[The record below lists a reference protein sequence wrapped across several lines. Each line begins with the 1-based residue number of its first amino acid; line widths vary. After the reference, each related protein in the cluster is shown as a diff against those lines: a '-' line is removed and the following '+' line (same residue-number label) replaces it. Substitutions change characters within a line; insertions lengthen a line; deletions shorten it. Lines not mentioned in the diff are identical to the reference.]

1 MATATAV
8 VAWISAAVSVG
19 TAVYAMTMT
28 PDVDKNNSNAG
39 TKITKNGTQSPR
51 NRVYGTAIVGCTS
64 VYSNVLDR
72 DRSYRL
78 DVFSVGGI
86 GELTL
91 HNVWIDDVRM
101 FEQNLSYNSSPYDA
115 SSGIFSS
122 GQMRPRYRKSDKFQM
137 QWRSGHENQVA
148 AQLAVDNSDG
158 EWTTDHKGSKVPHI
172 VIFADYT
179 TDQDYVFFSDRYNIT
194 ALVTGGAVYD
204 PREAD
209 NDFEV
214 PTTWTGKS
222 SNVALAVYDYLTST
236 YYGMGINPEYIDEAS
251 FAYAAS
257 FCDANGLEINSA
269 IRADDSFAEILQ
281 DMLICCGGSLVIS
294 NGKIKFLVEEQE
306 LVTLY
311 DLNDDLIVKDSL
323 RVSPAATSDYYNVV
337 STTFKSEINRDND
350 DDFIIP
356 ADVTTDERVL
366 QDGEVIT
373 KSIKMPYSRDAFESE
388 GGVVNNGV
396 KYITNVIYNKA
407 NFQTTVTFDLDLH
420 DFPMLEPLSVISIT
434 NDAYG
439 FDKKKFRVLS
449 LEISTDSD
457 RFNVARINAIEYDD
471 SIYTGTL
478 GGATS
483 LPRPRPLDEIQP
495 PKNLKFNLEAFVISG
510 YGLLRWEHG
519 SFTPSTA
526 YDIEYRL
533 ATQTEWTRY
542 RSAHKGDNIAMYD
555 LKGDTYDF
563 RVRTY
568 DMVLGTSEWV
578 ELSSIEVAPNY
589 TLPAVTNLKVD
600 TSTPHFRF
608 TWDDMSDVTVDNMPD
623 PTSPTSGGSTGR
635 VADIFKH
642 YRVQLHVDGV
652 LYVNETLTTNQFTF
666 FYEDNKA
673 LFGTA
678 KREVTLTVVMVDK
691 YGVTSAQNS
700 LVASNDQ
707 LGVATGIKT
716 TNTNG
721 NATIEW
727 EPRNEPDF
735 EGTLIFVSSVSGFT
749 PSDSNLH
756 AVLGKESFYVYNFD
770 SEDKSDRY
778 MRIAHFDT
786 MGRDS
791 VTYSPEIVLSF
802 NGAMDAKLI
811 RLISESQVFAIDKYG
826 TPSRDS
832 ITFTASTQNTTG
844 DVTWTVNPSV
854 ALTTTANP
862 NERVLSYSNMGNH
875 EQVTVTVSCDGVTD
889 MVSIYKVRDGQDGKD
904 GQDGQNGQNGQDGK
918 DGDTIYEQYRYG
930 QVVTPDASWTQWGED
945 MRSTDIYRQ
954 TRLVTNGVGGNPG
967 TVHRISG
974 IDGNNG
980 QDGERVFVIYHKN
993 PVGLAN
999 RPSTPTNNWAN
1010 EGWSEDSQDAH
1021 WMSQKVAKA
1030 IDEELTFWSF
1040 PIALTGDK
1048 GEDGVV
1054 DYNEVDNRINTA
1066 ASQVE
1071 SEVKNYTDTKASEAE
1086 NNAKLLAQGVGAYR
1100 EVTFGL
1106 EPDSGGGYHGYRGLQ
1121 YYTISETVFLK
1132 SCVVNASEAGTVTIC
1147 LYKGHGEVSNNLV
1160 AEKEVTLTA
1169 GVQRIELGFILDKSI
1184 STTWSM
1190 TRQGEVPLYRHI
1202 GGSVVTYPLSAGSF
1216 VAPQS
1221 GAGDDMAYYYFYNLE
1236 VAGLGVEG
1244 VPVGADAVG
1253 SAAAAQQAAEAY
1265 ALAKAN
1271 LAETQAKAYADGVVT
1286 EAEQAAIDAAEAKA
1300 NAARLGAIT
1309 DAINDPRLSNEGLT
1323 APTTGLFANPRFYMD
1338 AKDGRPLGAYACYG
1352 DASPSTI
1359 RRFDDPTH
1367 PEALVIHNSDDA
1379 STAGALT
1386 AFPVNPN
1393 QRYKIRLRWRSGGS
1407 NGSGVYFRVAEL
1419 DSELPATAKFIS
1431 GNEVFESGGVQ
1442 GTRQLTDFFENQAL
1456 STAWVDQEFT
1466 YTPTSTAKWASLMF
1480 LNWTGNTGTLRI
1492 AECTI
1497 TPITGALASKDNL
1510 TAAEVGAETP
1520 EGAQSKVD
1528 SRIPAAQAEKLG
1540 NITGSS
1546 GLSFYKKI
1554 VVNGDADTYYPVIVH
1569 GGHQDVLRTIKI
1581 WRRYNETAPNTWNT
1595 STHKGALMFTWLG
1608 NFGGW
1613 GGARY
1618 RSTILEYGEVYS
1630 NMIAH
1635 CYRYNH
1641 SQAMVFFLRGG
1652 GAVYHMGSDQ
1662 TLDGVERENPSGG
1675 GSGIYYSSSIK
1686 SFVSSY
1692 SSSSDVYAPA
1702 PMSSP
1707 DLDALR
1713 DQMKTQNSLGQY
1725 IKNLN
1730 ADNITA
1736 GKVSAQYVQA
1746 DVYDG
1751 TLVNASNINVGQL
1764 NAKHI
1769 NTETFTGTSA
1779 LFGAEVQG
1787 GTITGAVVRTSSSGA
1802 RAEMRET
1809 GYKFAAYDDNGNPT
1823 FYVEN
1828 DGSVVMK
1835 AGRIESDVLDTIGSS
1850 SNIVSWVGETARG
1863 GEIKIDRSNIINNT
1877 VEYFPLPAF
1886 ITTGEVGLLTA
1897 RLFSSEGLLIQN
1909 EQSANWGEPAP
1920 AQKTLASTDS
1930 PRIHLVNTNNGVLTD
1945 LGYMKIS
1952 YTTQSG
1958 NGTYNE
1964 KYNTGTYGWR
1974 KTYAHFYLEGVPA
1987 DFKVSGGTNLQNYK
2001 VRVLTSHM
2009 ATGDTLRAQ
2018 AATFDTL
2025 EYVEQ
2030 SVGGRYLP
2038 HSYKVVWEG
2047 YATTVTNEWGE
2058 GLYLIIG
2065 MDKGD
2070 WRRWG
2075 FVFVADKNEN
2085 VDLYAYE
2092 DEART
2097 IFATYSAAY
2106 VEYRYDTNIF
2116 RNSEGYVC
2124 KILKLTGR

>member
-1 MATATAV
+1 MGLEAATI
-8 VAWISAAVSVG
+8 AWISVAVSVG
-19 TAVYAMTMT
+19 TSVYAMTMT
-28 PDVDKNNSNAG
+28 PDLDKKNSNAG

-115 SSGIFSS
+115 SSGIFNS

-222 SNVALAVYDYLTST
+222 SNVALAVYDYLTSN
-236 YYGMGINPEYIDEAS
+236 YYGLGIKPEYIDEAS

-306 LVTLY
+306 LVALY
-311 DLNDDLIVKDSL
+311 DLDDDLIIKDSL
-323 RVSPAATSDYYNVV
+323 KVSPASTSDYYNVV

-407 NFQTTVTFDLDLH
+407 NFQSTVTFDLDLH
-420 DFPMLEPLSVISIT
+420 AFPMLEPLSVVSIT
-434 NDAYG
+434 NEAYG
-439 FDKKKFRVLS
+439 FNEKKFRVLS
-449 LEISTDSD
+449 MEISTDSD
-457 RFNVARINAIEYDD
+457 RFNIARINAIEYDD

-495 PKNLKFNLEAFVISG
+495 PKNLTFNLEAFVISG

-568 DMVLGTSEWV
+568 DTVLGTSEWV

-770 SEDKSDRY
+770 SEDKSERY

-889 MVSIYKVRDGQDGKD
+889 VVSIYKVRDGQDGKD
-904 GQDGQNGQNGQDGK
+904 GQDGQNGQNGQDGKDGK

-993 PVGLAN
+993 PVGIAN

-1054 DYNEVDNRINTA
+1054 DYNEVDNRINTV

-1071 SEVKNYTDTKASEAE
+1071 TTFKTYTDSKVGQAESNAKAHADNKATVAE
-1086 NNAKLLAQGVGAYR
+1086 NNAINRA
-1100 EVTFGL
+1100 
-1106 EPDSGGGYHGYRGLQ
+1106 
-1121 YYTISETVFLK
+1121 
-1132 SCVVNASEAGTVTIC
+1132 
-1147 LYKGHGEVSNNLV
+1147 
-1160 AEKEVTLTA
+1160 
-1169 GVQRIELGFILDKSI
+1169 
-1184 STTWSM
+1184 
-1190 TRQGEVPLYRHI
+1190 
-1202 GGSVVTYPLSAGSF
+1202 
-1216 VAPQS
+1216 
-1221 GAGDDMAYYYFYNLE
+1221 
-1236 VAGLGVEG
+1236 
-1244 VPVGADAVG
+1244 
-1253 SAAAAQQAAEAY
+1253 SAA
-1265 ALAKAN
+1265 L
-1271 LAETQAKAYADGVVT
+1271 
-1286 EAEQAAIDAAEAKA
+1286 
-1300 NAARLGAIT
+1300 
-1309 DAINDPRLSNEGLT
+1309 
-1323 APTTGLFANPRFYMD
+1323 
-1338 AKDGRPLGAYACYG
+1338 
-1352 DASPSTI
+1352 
-1359 RRFDDPTH
+1359 
-1367 PEALVIHNSDDA
+1367 
-1379 STAGALT
+1379 
-1386 AFPVNPN
+1386 
-1393 QRYKIRLRWRSGGS
+1393 
-1407 NGSGVYFRVAEL
+1407 
-1419 DSELPATAKFIS
+1419 
-1431 GNEVFESGGVQ
+1431 
-1442 GTRQLTDFFENQAL
+1442 
-1456 STAWVDQEFT
+1456 
-1466 YTPTSTAKWASLMF
+1466 
-1480 LNWTGNTGTLRI
+1480 
-1492 AECTI
+1492 
-1497 TPITGALASKDNL
+1497 
-1510 TAAEVGAETP
+1510 
-1520 EGAQSKVD
+1520 D

-1546 GLSFYKKI
+1546 GLSFYKRI

-1595 STHKGALMFTWLG
+1595 STHRGALMFTWLG

-1930 PRIHLVNTNNGVLTD
+1930 PRIHLVNTSNGVLTD

>member
-1 MATATAV
+1 MATVTAV
-8 VAWISAAVSVG
+8 AAWISVAVSVG

-28 PDVDKNNSNAG
+28 PDVEKNKSNAG

-115 SSGIFSS
+115 SSGIFNS

-222 SNVALAVYDYLTST
+222 SNVALAVYDYLTSN
-236 YYGMGINPEYIDEAS
+236 YYGLGIKPEYIDEAS

-434 NDAYG
+434 NEAYG

-457 RFNVARINAIEYDD
+457 RFNIARINAIEYDD

-495 PKNLKFNLEAFVISG
+495 PKNLSFNLEAFVISG

-533 ATQTEWTRY
+533 TTQTEWTRY

-563 RVRTY
+563 RVRTH
-568 DMVLGTSEWV
+568 DTILGTSEWV

-623 PTSPTSGGSTGR
+623 PASPTSGGSTGR

-642 YRVQLHVDGV
+642 YKVQLHVDGV

-875 EQVTVTVSCDGVTD
+875 EQVTITVSCDGVTD
-889 MVSIYKVRDGQDGKD
+889 VVSIYKVRDGQDGKD

-1054 DYNEVDNRINTA
+1054 DYD
-1066 ASQVE
+1066 QV
-1071 SEVKNYTDTKASEAE
+1071 N
-1086 NNAKLLAQGVGAYR
+1086 Q
-1100 EVTFGL
+1100 
-1106 EPDSGGGYHGYRGLQ
+1106 
-1121 YYTISETVFLK
+1121 TISD
-1132 SCVVNASEAGTVTIC
+1132 
-1147 LYKGHGEVSNNLV
+1147 EVSQLMPLTLV
-1160 AEKEVTLTA
+1160 ARN
-1169 GVQRIELGFILDKSI
+1169 G
-1184 STTWSM
+1184 
-1190 TRQGEVPLYRHI
+1190 
-1202 GGSVVTYPLSAGSF
+1202 LSAGNAVEVKGLTVTKTEGGSSNGSPVHTVEQYAGG
-1216 VAPQS
+1216 VAFSLKLEDADLYGNFGLCDDQRITGGDIGVLNAHFRVES
-1221 GAGDDMAYYYFYNLE
+1221 DGKVYCRQFATTYFTTTWAAGDVITLIYN
-1236 VAGLGVEG
+1236 GKTMIWKINGVEIYRRDYSFSEPLG
-1244 VPVGADAVG
+1244 GSIWLGRLTAKVSGISLVPLEG
-1253 SAAAAQQAAEAY
+1253 
-1265 ALAKAN
+1265 
-1271 LAETQAKAYADGVVT
+1271 
-1286 EAEQAAIDAAEAKA
+1286 AAILADEARA
-1300 NAARLGAIT
+1300 GAIV
-1309 DAINDPRLSNEGLT
+1309 DAISDPRLSNEGLT

-1352 DASPSTI
+1352 DATPSSIT
-1359 RRFDDPTH
+1359 RSDDSTH
-1367 PEALVIHNSDDA
+1367 PEALVIYNSSDT

-1393 QRYKIRLRWRSGGS
+1393 QRYKIRLRWRSGAN

-1442 GTRQLTDFFENQAL
+1442 GTRQLTGFFENQAL
-1456 STAWVDQEFT
+1456 STAWTDQEFT

-1497 TPITGALASKDNL
+1497 TPITGALANKDNL

-1581 WRRYNETAPNTWNT
+1581 WRRYNEIAPNTWNT

>member
-1 MATATAV
+1 MATVTAV
-8 VAWISAAVSVG
+8 AAWISVAVSVG

-28 PDVDKNNSNAG
+28 PDLDKKSSNAG

-115 SSGIFSS
+115 SSGIFNS

-236 YYGMGINPEYIDEAS
+236 YYGMGIKPEYIDEAS

-407 NFQTTVTFDLDLH
+407 NFQSTVTFDLDLH

-434 NDAYG
+434 NEAYG

-457 RFNVARINAIEYDD
+457 RFNIARINAIEYDD

-495 PKNLKFNLEAFVISG
+495 PKNLTFNLEAFVISG

-875 EQVTVTVSCDGVTD
+875 EQVTITVSCDGVTD
-889 MVSIYKVRDGQDGKD
+889 VVSIYKVRDGQDGKD

-999 RPSTPTNNWAN
+999 RPSTPTGNWAN

-1054 DYNEVDNRINTA
+1054 DYD
-1066 ASQVE
+1066 QV
-1071 SEVKNYTDTKASEAE
+1071 N
-1086 NNAKLLAQGVGAYR
+1086 Q
-1100 EVTFGL
+1100 
-1106 EPDSGGGYHGYRGLQ
+1106 
-1121 YYTISETVFLK
+1121 TISD
-1132 SCVVNASEAGTVTIC
+1132 
-1147 LYKGHGEVSNNLV
+1147 EVSQLMPLTLV
-1160 AEKEVTLTA
+1160 ARN
-1169 GVQRIELGFILDKSI
+1169 G
-1184 STTWSM
+1184 
-1190 TRQGEVPLYRHI
+1190 
-1202 GGSVVTYPLSAGSF
+1202 LSAGNAVEVKGLTITKTEGGSSNGSPVHTVEQYAGG
-1216 VAPQS
+1216 VAFSLKLEDADLYGNFGLCDDQRITGGDIGVLNAHFRVES
-1221 GAGDDMAYYYFYNLE
+1221 DGKVYCRQFATTYFTTTWAAGDVITLIYN
-1236 VAGLGVEG
+1236 GKTMIWKINGVEIYRRDYSFSEPLG
-1244 VPVGADAVG
+1244 GSIWLGRLTAKVSGIYLVPLEG
-1253 SAAAAQQAAEAY
+1253 
-1265 ALAKAN
+1265 
-1271 LAETQAKAYADGVVT
+1271 
-1286 EAEQAAIDAAEAKA
+1286 AAILADEARA
-1300 NAARLGAIT
+1300 GAIV
-1309 DAINDPRLSNEGLT
+1309 DAISDPRLSNEGLT

-1352 DASPSTI
+1352 DATPSSIT
-1359 RRFDDPTH
+1359 RSDDSTH
-1367 PEALVIHNSDDA
+1367 PEALVIYNSSDT

-1393 QRYKIRLRWRSGGS
+1393 QRYKIRLRWRSGAN

-1442 GTRQLTDFFENQAL
+1442 GTRQLTGFFENQAL
-1456 STAWVDQEFT
+1456 STAWTDQEFT

-1497 TPITGALASKDNL
+1497 TPITGALANKDNL

>member
-1 MATATAV
+1 MGLEAATI
-8 VAWISAAVSVG
+8 AWISVAVSVG
-19 TAVYAMTMT
+19 TSVYAMTMT
-28 PDVDKNNSNAG
+28 PDLDKKNSNAG

-115 SSGIFSS
+115 SSGIFNS

-222 SNVALAVYDYLTST
+222 SNVALAVYDYLTSS
-236 YYGMGINPEYIDEAS
+236 YYGLGIKPEYIDEAS

-306 LVTLY
+306 LVALY
-311 DLNDDLIVKDSL
+311 DLDDDLIIKDSL
-323 RVSPAATSDYYNVV
+323 KVSPASTSDYYNVV

-407 NFQTTVTFDLDLH
+407 NFQSTVTFDLDLH
-420 DFPMLEPLSVISIT
+420 AFPMLEPLSVVSIT
-434 NDAYG
+434 NEAYG
-439 FDKKKFRVLS
+439 FNEKKFRVLS
-449 LEISTDSD
+449 MEISTDSD
-457 RFNVARINAIEYDD
+457 RFNIARINAIEYDD

-495 PKNLKFNLEAFVISG
+495 PKNLTFNLEAFVISG

-533 ATQTEWTRY
+533 TTQTEWTRY

-568 DMVLGTSEWV
+568 DTVLGTSEWV

-875 EQVTVTVSCDGVTD
+875 EQVTITVSCDGVTD
-889 MVSIYKVRDGQDGKD
+889 VVSIYKVRDGQDGKD

-930 QVVTPDASWTQWGED
+930 QVVTPDASWTQWGAD

-993 PVGLAN
+993 PVGIAN

-1071 SEVKNYTDTKASEAE
+1071 MTVKTYTDSKAGQAESNAKAHADNKATVAE
-1086 NNAKLLAQGVGAYR
+1086 NNAINRA
-1100 EVTFGL
+1100 
-1106 EPDSGGGYHGYRGLQ
+1106 
-1121 YYTISETVFLK
+1121 
-1132 SCVVNASEAGTVTIC
+1132 
-1147 LYKGHGEVSNNLV
+1147 
-1160 AEKEVTLTA
+1160 
-1169 GVQRIELGFILDKSI
+1169 
-1184 STTWSM
+1184 
-1190 TRQGEVPLYRHI
+1190 
-1202 GGSVVTYPLSAGSF
+1202 
-1216 VAPQS
+1216 
-1221 GAGDDMAYYYFYNLE
+1221 
-1236 VAGLGVEG
+1236 
-1244 VPVGADAVG
+1244 
-1253 SAAAAQQAAEAY
+1253 SAA
-1265 ALAKAN
+1265 L
-1271 LAETQAKAYADGVVT
+1271 
-1286 EAEQAAIDAAEAKA
+1286 
-1300 NAARLGAIT
+1300 
-1309 DAINDPRLSNEGLT
+1309 
-1323 APTTGLFANPRFYMD
+1323 
-1338 AKDGRPLGAYACYG
+1338 
-1352 DASPSTI
+1352 
-1359 RRFDDPTH
+1359 
-1367 PEALVIHNSDDA
+1367 
-1379 STAGALT
+1379 
-1386 AFPVNPN
+1386 
-1393 QRYKIRLRWRSGGS
+1393 
-1407 NGSGVYFRVAEL
+1407 
-1419 DSELPATAKFIS
+1419 
-1431 GNEVFESGGVQ
+1431 
-1442 GTRQLTDFFENQAL
+1442 
-1456 STAWVDQEFT
+1456 
-1466 YTPTSTAKWASLMF
+1466 
-1480 LNWTGNTGTLRI
+1480 
-1492 AECTI
+1492 
-1497 TPITGALASKDNL
+1497 
-1510 TAAEVGAETP
+1510 
-1520 EGAQSKVD
+1520 D

-1546 GLSFYKKI
+1546 GLSFYKRI

-1595 STHKGALMFTWLG
+1595 STHRGALMFTWLG

-1974 KTYAHFYLEGVPA
+1974 KTYAHFYLESVPA

>member
-1 MATATAV
+1 MATVTAV
-8 VAWISAAVSVG
+8 AAWISVAVSVG

-28 PDVDKNNSNAG
+28 PDLDKKSSNAG

-236 YYGMGINPEYIDEAS
+236 YYGMGIKPEYIDEAS

-407 NFQTTVTFDLDLH
+407 NFQSTVTFDLDLH

-434 NDAYG
+434 NEAYG

-457 RFNVARINAIEYDD
+457 RFNIARINAIEYDD

-495 PKNLKFNLEAFVISG
+495 PKNLTFNLEAFVISG

-563 RVRTY
+563 RVRTH
-568 DMVLGTSEWV
+568 DTVLGTSEWV

-862 NERVLSYSNMGNH
+862 NERVLSYSNMGNY

-889 MVSIYKVRDGQDGKD
+889 VVSIYKVRDGQDGKD

-993 PVGLAN
+993 PVGIAN

-1071 SEVKNYTDTKASEAE
+1071 TTVKTYTDSKAGQAESNAKAHADNKATVAE
-1086 NNAKLLAQGVGAYR
+1086 NNAINRA
-1100 EVTFGL
+1100 
-1106 EPDSGGGYHGYRGLQ
+1106 
-1121 YYTISETVFLK
+1121 
-1132 SCVVNASEAGTVTIC
+1132 
-1147 LYKGHGEVSNNLV
+1147 
-1160 AEKEVTLTA
+1160 
-1169 GVQRIELGFILDKSI
+1169 
-1184 STTWSM
+1184 
-1190 TRQGEVPLYRHI
+1190 
-1202 GGSVVTYPLSAGSF
+1202 
-1216 VAPQS
+1216 
-1221 GAGDDMAYYYFYNLE
+1221 
-1236 VAGLGVEG
+1236 
-1244 VPVGADAVG
+1244 
-1253 SAAAAQQAAEAY
+1253 SAA
-1265 ALAKAN
+1265 L
-1271 LAETQAKAYADGVVT
+1271 
-1286 EAEQAAIDAAEAKA
+1286 
-1300 NAARLGAIT
+1300 
-1309 DAINDPRLSNEGLT
+1309 
-1323 APTTGLFANPRFYMD
+1323 
-1338 AKDGRPLGAYACYG
+1338 
-1352 DASPSTI
+1352 
-1359 RRFDDPTH
+1359 
-1367 PEALVIHNSDDA
+1367 
-1379 STAGALT
+1379 
-1386 AFPVNPN
+1386 
-1393 QRYKIRLRWRSGGS
+1393 
-1407 NGSGVYFRVAEL
+1407 
-1419 DSELPATAKFIS
+1419 
-1431 GNEVFESGGVQ
+1431 
-1442 GTRQLTDFFENQAL
+1442 
-1456 STAWVDQEFT
+1456 
-1466 YTPTSTAKWASLMF
+1466 
-1480 LNWTGNTGTLRI
+1480 
-1492 AECTI
+1492 
-1497 TPITGALASKDNL
+1497 
-1510 TAAEVGAETP
+1510 
-1520 EGAQSKVD
+1520 D

-1877 VEYFPLPAF
+1877 VEYLPLPAF

-1974 KTYAHFYLEGVPA
+1974 KTYAHFYLEDVPA

>member
-1 MATATAV
+1 MATVTAV
-8 VAWISAAVSVG
+8 AAWISVAVSVG

-28 PDVDKNNSNAG
+28 PDLDKKSSNAG

-115 SSGIFSS
+115 SSGIFNS

-236 YYGMGINPEYIDEAS
+236 YYGMGIKPEYIDEAS

-407 NFQTTVTFDLDLH
+407 NFQSTVTFDLDLH

-434 NDAYG
+434 NEAYG

-457 RFNVARINAIEYDD
+457 RFNIARINAIEYDD

-495 PKNLKFNLEAFVISG
+495 PKNLTFNLEAFVISG

-563 RVRTY
+563 RVRTH
-568 DMVLGTSEWV
+568 DTVLGTSEWV

-889 MVSIYKVRDGQDGKD
+889 VVSIYKVRDGQDGKD
-904 GQDGQNGQNGQDGK
+904 GQDGQNGQNGQ

-993 PVGLAN
+993 PVGIAN

-1071 SEVKNYTDTKASEAE
+1071 TTVKTYTDSKAGQAESNAKAHADNKATVAE
-1086 NNAKLLAQGVGAYR
+1086 NNAINRA
-1100 EVTFGL
+1100 
-1106 EPDSGGGYHGYRGLQ
+1106 
-1121 YYTISETVFLK
+1121 
-1132 SCVVNASEAGTVTIC
+1132 
-1147 LYKGHGEVSNNLV
+1147 
-1160 AEKEVTLTA
+1160 
-1169 GVQRIELGFILDKSI
+1169 
-1184 STTWSM
+1184 
-1190 TRQGEVPLYRHI
+1190 
-1202 GGSVVTYPLSAGSF
+1202 
-1216 VAPQS
+1216 
-1221 GAGDDMAYYYFYNLE
+1221 
-1236 VAGLGVEG
+1236 
-1244 VPVGADAVG
+1244 
-1253 SAAAAQQAAEAY
+1253 SAA
-1265 ALAKAN
+1265 L
-1271 LAETQAKAYADGVVT
+1271 
-1286 EAEQAAIDAAEAKA
+1286 
-1300 NAARLGAIT
+1300 
-1309 DAINDPRLSNEGLT
+1309 
-1323 APTTGLFANPRFYMD
+1323 
-1338 AKDGRPLGAYACYG
+1338 
-1352 DASPSTI
+1352 
-1359 RRFDDPTH
+1359 
-1367 PEALVIHNSDDA
+1367 
-1379 STAGALT
+1379 
-1386 AFPVNPN
+1386 
-1393 QRYKIRLRWRSGGS
+1393 
-1407 NGSGVYFRVAEL
+1407 
-1419 DSELPATAKFIS
+1419 
-1431 GNEVFESGGVQ
+1431 
-1442 GTRQLTDFFENQAL
+1442 
-1456 STAWVDQEFT
+1456 
-1466 YTPTSTAKWASLMF
+1466 
-1480 LNWTGNTGTLRI
+1480 
-1492 AECTI
+1492 
-1497 TPITGALASKDNL
+1497 
-1510 TAAEVGAETP
+1510 
-1520 EGAQSKVD
+1520 D

-1974 KTYAHFYLEGVPA
+1974 KTYAHFYLEDVPA

>member
-1 MATATAV
+1 MATVTAV
-8 VAWISAAVSVG
+8 AAWISVAVSVG

-28 PDVDKNNSNAG
+28 PDLDKKSSNAG

-115 SSGIFSS
+115 SSGIFNS

-236 YYGMGINPEYIDEAS
+236 YYGMGIKPEYIDEAS

-407 NFQTTVTFDLDLH
+407 NFQSTVTFDLDLH

-434 NDAYG
+434 NEAYG

-457 RFNVARINAIEYDD
+457 RFNIARINAIEYDD

-495 PKNLKFNLEAFVISG
+495 PKNLTFNLEAFVISG

-889 MVSIYKVRDGQDGKD
+889 VVSIYKVRDGQDGKD

-967 TVHRISG
+967 NVHRISG

-993 PVGLAN
+993 PVGTSN
-999 RPSTPTNNWAN
+999 RPSTPTDNWAN

-1054 DYNEVDNRINTA
+1054 DYD
-1066 ASQVE
+1066 QV
-1071 SEVKNYTDTKASEAE
+1071 N
-1086 NNAKLLAQGVGAYR
+1086 Q
-1100 EVTFGL
+1100 
-1106 EPDSGGGYHGYRGLQ
+1106 
-1121 YYTISETVFLK
+1121 TISD
-1132 SCVVNASEAGTVTIC
+1132 
-1147 LYKGHGEVSNNLV
+1147 EVSQLMPLTLV
-1160 AEKEVTLTA
+1160 ARN
-1169 GVQRIELGFILDKSI
+1169 G
-1184 STTWSM
+1184 
-1190 TRQGEVPLYRHI
+1190 
-1202 GGSVVTYPLSAGSF
+1202 LSAGNAVEVKGLTVTKTEGGSSNGSPVHTVEQYAGG
-1216 VAPQS
+1216 VAFSLKLEDADLYGNFGLCDDQRITGGDIGVLNAHFRVES
-1221 GAGDDMAYYYFYNLE
+1221 DGKVYCRQFATTYFTTTWAAGDVITLIYN
-1236 VAGLGVEG
+1236 GKTMIWKINGVEIYRRDYPFSEPLG
-1244 VPVGADAVG
+1244 GSIWLGRLTAKVSGISLVPLEG
-1253 SAAAAQQAAEAY
+1253 
-1265 ALAKAN
+1265 
-1271 LAETQAKAYADGVVT
+1271 
-1286 EAEQAAIDAAEAKA
+1286 AAILADEARA
-1300 NAARLGAIT
+1300 GAIV
-1309 DAINDPRLSNEGLT
+1309 DAISDPRLSNEGLT

-1352 DASPSTI
+1352 DATPSSIT
-1359 RRFDDPTH
+1359 RSDDSTH
-1367 PEALVIHNSDDA
+1367 PEALVIYNSSDT

-1393 QRYKIRLRWRSGGS
+1393 QRYKIRLRWRSGAN

-1442 GTRQLTDFFENQAL
+1442 GTRQLTGFFENQAL
-1456 STAWVDQEFT
+1456 STAWTDQEFT

-1618 RSTILEYGEVYS
+1618 RSTILEYGEAYT

-1877 VEYFPLPAF
+1877 VEYYPLPAF

-1930 PRIHLVNTNNGVLTD
+1930 PRIHLVNTNDGVITD

-1974 KTYAHFYLEGVPA
+1974 KTYAHFYLESVPA

-2018 AATFDTL
+2018 AATFDVL
-2025 EYVEQ
+2025 EYVEE

>member
-1 MATATAV
+1 MGLEAATI
-8 VAWISAAVSVG
+8 AWISVAVSVG
-19 TAVYAMTMT
+19 TSVYAMTMA
-28 PDVDKNNSNAG
+28 PDLDKKNSNAG

-236 YYGMGINPEYIDEAS
+236 YYGMGIKPEYIDEAS

-323 RVSPAATSDYYNVV
+323 KVSPAATSDYYNVV

-356 ADVTTDERVL
+356 ADVTTDERIL

-407 NFQTTVTFDLDLH
+407 NFQSTVTFDLDLH

-434 NDAYG
+434 NEAYG

-457 RFNVARINAIEYDD
+457 RFNIARINAIEYDD

-495 PKNLKFNLEAFVISG
+495 PKNLTFNLEAFVISG

-862 NERVLSYSNMGNH
+862 NERVLSYSNMRNH

-889 MVSIYKVRDGQDGKD
+889 VVSIYKVRDGQDGKD
-904 GQDGQNGQNGQDGK
+904 GQNGQDGQDGK

-993 PVGLAN
+993 PVGTSN
-999 RPSTPTNNWAN
+999 RPSTPTDNWAN

-1071 SEVKNYTDTKASEAE
+1071 TTVKTYTDSKAGQAESNAKAHADNKATVAE
-1086 NNAKLLAQGVGAYR
+1086 NNAINRA
-1100 EVTFGL
+1100 
-1106 EPDSGGGYHGYRGLQ
+1106 
-1121 YYTISETVFLK
+1121 
-1132 SCVVNASEAGTVTIC
+1132 
-1147 LYKGHGEVSNNLV
+1147 
-1160 AEKEVTLTA
+1160 
-1169 GVQRIELGFILDKSI
+1169 
-1184 STTWSM
+1184 
-1190 TRQGEVPLYRHI
+1190 
-1202 GGSVVTYPLSAGSF
+1202 
-1216 VAPQS
+1216 
-1221 GAGDDMAYYYFYNLE
+1221 
-1236 VAGLGVEG
+1236 
-1244 VPVGADAVG
+1244 
-1253 SAAAAQQAAEAY
+1253 SAA
-1265 ALAKAN
+1265 L
-1271 LAETQAKAYADGVVT
+1271 
-1286 EAEQAAIDAAEAKA
+1286 
-1300 NAARLGAIT
+1300 
-1309 DAINDPRLSNEGLT
+1309 
-1323 APTTGLFANPRFYMD
+1323 
-1338 AKDGRPLGAYACYG
+1338 
-1352 DASPSTI
+1352 
-1359 RRFDDPTH
+1359 
-1367 PEALVIHNSDDA
+1367 
-1379 STAGALT
+1379 
-1386 AFPVNPN
+1386 
-1393 QRYKIRLRWRSGGS
+1393 
-1407 NGSGVYFRVAEL
+1407 
-1419 DSELPATAKFIS
+1419 
-1431 GNEVFESGGVQ
+1431 
-1442 GTRQLTDFFENQAL
+1442 
-1456 STAWVDQEFT
+1456 
-1466 YTPTSTAKWASLMF
+1466 
-1480 LNWTGNTGTLRI
+1480 
-1492 AECTI
+1492 
-1497 TPITGALASKDNL
+1497 
-1510 TAAEVGAETP
+1510 
-1520 EGAQSKVD
+1520 D

-1546 GLSFYKKI
+1546 GLSFYKRI

-1595 STHKGALMFTWLG
+1595 STHRGALMFTWLG

-1958 NGTYNE
+1958 NGTYNS

-2009 ATGDTLRAQ
+2009 ETGDTLRAQ
-2018 AATFDTL
+2018 AATFDVL
-2025 EYVEQ
+2025 EYVEE

-2097 IFATYSAAY
+2097 IFATYSGAY

>member
-1 MATATAV
+1 MATVTAV
-8 VAWISAAVSVG
+8 AAWISVAVSVG

-28 PDVDKNNSNAG
+28 PDLDKKSSNAG

-236 YYGMGINPEYIDEAS
+236 YYGMGIKPEYIDEAS

-356 ADVTTDERVL
+356 ADVTTDERIL

-407 NFQTTVTFDLDLH
+407 NFQSTVTFDLDLH

-478 GGATS
+478 GGVTS

-495 PKNLKFNLEAFVISG
+495 PKNLTFNLEAFVISG

-568 DMVLGTSEWV
+568 DTVLGTSEWV

-844 DVTWTVNPSV
+844 DVTWTLNPSV

-889 MVSIYKVRDGQDGKD
+889 VVSIYKVRDGQDGKD
-904 GQDGQNGQNGQDGK
+904 GQDGQNGQDGQDGK

-930 QVVTPDASWTQWGED
+930 QVVTPDASWTQWGAD

-993 PVGLAN
+993 PVGLTN

-1071 SEVKNYTDTKASEAE
+1071 TTVKTYTDSKAGQAESNAKAHADNKATVAE
-1086 NNAKLLAQGVGAYR
+1086 NNAINRA
-1100 EVTFGL
+1100 
-1106 EPDSGGGYHGYRGLQ
+1106 
-1121 YYTISETVFLK
+1121 
-1132 SCVVNASEAGTVTIC
+1132 
-1147 LYKGHGEVSNNLV
+1147 
-1160 AEKEVTLTA
+1160 
-1169 GVQRIELGFILDKSI
+1169 
-1184 STTWSM
+1184 
-1190 TRQGEVPLYRHI
+1190 
-1202 GGSVVTYPLSAGSF
+1202 
-1216 VAPQS
+1216 
-1221 GAGDDMAYYYFYNLE
+1221 
-1236 VAGLGVEG
+1236 
-1244 VPVGADAVG
+1244 
-1253 SAAAAQQAAEAY
+1253 SAA
-1265 ALAKAN
+1265 L
-1271 LAETQAKAYADGVVT
+1271 
-1286 EAEQAAIDAAEAKA
+1286 
-1300 NAARLGAIT
+1300 
-1309 DAINDPRLSNEGLT
+1309 
-1323 APTTGLFANPRFYMD
+1323 
-1338 AKDGRPLGAYACYG
+1338 
-1352 DASPSTI
+1352 
-1359 RRFDDPTH
+1359 
-1367 PEALVIHNSDDA
+1367 
-1379 STAGALT
+1379 
-1386 AFPVNPN
+1386 
-1393 QRYKIRLRWRSGGS
+1393 
-1407 NGSGVYFRVAEL
+1407 
-1419 DSELPATAKFIS
+1419 
-1431 GNEVFESGGVQ
+1431 
-1442 GTRQLTDFFENQAL
+1442 
-1456 STAWVDQEFT
+1456 
-1466 YTPTSTAKWASLMF
+1466 
-1480 LNWTGNTGTLRI
+1480 
-1492 AECTI
+1492 
-1497 TPITGALASKDNL
+1497 
-1510 TAAEVGAETP
+1510 
-1520 EGAQSKVD
+1520 D

-1546 GLSFYKKI
+1546 GLSFYKRI

-1595 STHKGALMFTWLG
+1595 STHRGALMFTWLG

-1736 GKVSAQYVQA
+1736 GKVAAQYVQA

-1974 KTYAHFYLEGVPA
+1974 KTYAHFYLEDVPA

>member
-1 MATATAV
+1 MATVTAV
-8 VAWISAAVSVG
+8 AAWISVAVSVG

-28 PDVDKNNSNAG
+28 PDLDKKSSNAG

-115 SSGIFSS
+115 SSGIFNS

-236 YYGMGINPEYIDEAS
+236 YYGMGIKPEYIDEAS

-407 NFQTTVTFDLDLH
+407 NFQSTVTFDLDLH

-434 NDAYG
+434 NEAYG

-457 RFNVARINAIEYDD
+457 RFNIARINAIEYDD

-495 PKNLKFNLEAFVISG
+495 PKNLTFNLEAFVISG

-642 YRVQLHVDGV
+642 YRVQLHVNGI

-889 MVSIYKVRDGQDGKD
+889 VVSVYKVRDGQDGKD

-993 PVGLAN
+993 PVGTSN
-999 RPSTPTNNWAN
+999 RPSTPTDNWAN

-1054 DYNEVDNRINTA
+1054 DYD
-1066 ASQVE
+1066 QV
-1071 SEVKNYTDTKASEAE
+1071 N
-1086 NNAKLLAQGVGAYR
+1086 L
-1100 EVTFGL
+1100 
-1106 EPDSGGGYHGYRGLQ
+1106 
-1121 YYTISETVFLK
+1121 TISD
-1132 SCVVNASEAGTVTIC
+1132 
-1147 LYKGHGEVSNNLV
+1147 EVSQLMPLTLV
-1160 AEKEVTLTA
+1160 ARN
-1169 GVQRIELGFILDKSI
+1169 G
-1184 STTWSM
+1184 
-1190 TRQGEVPLYRHI
+1190 
-1202 GGSVVTYPLSAGSF
+1202 LSAGNAVEVKGLTVTKTEGGSSNGSPVHTVEQYAGG
-1216 VAPQS
+1216 VAFSLKLEDADLYGNFGLCDDQRITGGDIGVLNAHFRVES
-1221 GAGDDMAYYYFYNLE
+1221 DGKVYCRQFATTYFTTTWAAGDVITLIYN
-1236 VAGLGVEG
+1236 GKTMIWKINGVEIYRRDYSFSEPLG
-1244 VPVGADAVG
+1244 GSIWLGRLTAKVSGISLVPLEG
-1253 SAAAAQQAAEAY
+1253 
-1265 ALAKAN
+1265 
-1271 LAETQAKAYADGVVT
+1271 
-1286 EAEQAAIDAAEAKA
+1286 AAILADEARA
-1300 NAARLGAIT
+1300 GAIV
-1309 DAINDPRLSNEGLT
+1309 DAISDPRLSNEGLT

-1352 DASPSTI
+1352 DATPSSIT
-1359 RRFDDPTH
+1359 RSDDSTH
-1367 PEALVIHNSDDA
+1367 PEALVIYNSSDT

-1393 QRYKIRLRWRSGGS
+1393 QRYKIRLRWRSGAN

-1442 GTRQLTDFFENQAL
+1442 GTRQLTGFFENQAL
-1456 STAWVDQEFT
+1456 STAWTDQEFT

-1497 TPITGALASKDNL
+1497 TPITGALANKDNL

-1618 RSTILEYGEVYS
+1618 RSTILEYGEAYT

-1930 PRIHLVNTNNGVLTD
+1930 PRIHLVNTNDGVITD
-1945 LGYMKIS
+1945 LGYMQIS

>member
-1 MATATAV
+1 MATVTAV
-8 VAWISAAVSVG
+8 AAWISVAVSVG

-28 PDVDKNNSNAG
+28 PDLDKKSSNAG

-204 PREAD
+204 PREVD

-236 YYGMGINPEYIDEAS
+236 YYGMGIKPEYIDEAS

-495 PKNLKFNLEAFVISG
+495 PKNLTFNLEAFVISG

-563 RVRTY
+563 RVRTH
-568 DMVLGTSEWV
+568 DTVLGTSEWV

-707 LGVATGIKT
+707 LGVVTGIKT

-875 EQVTVTVSCDGVTD
+875 EQVTVTVICDGVTD
-889 MVSIYKVRDGQDGKD
+889 VVSIYKVRDGQDGKDGQD

-930 QVVTPDASWTQWGED
+930 QVVTPDASWTQWGAD

-993 PVGLAN
+993 PVGIAN

-1071 SEVKNYTDTKASEAE
+1071 SEAKNYTDTKASEAE

-1147 LYKGHGEVSNNLV
+1147 LYKGHGEVSSNLV

-1184 STTWSM
+1184 STTWSV

-1202 GGSVVTYPLSAGSF
+1202 GGSVVTYPMSAGSF

-1253 SAAAAQQAAEAY
+1253 SA
-1265 ALAKAN
+1265 
-1271 LAETQAKAYADGVVT
+1271 
-1286 EAEQAAIDAAEAKA
+1286 EAKA

-1309 DAINDPRLSNEGLT
+1309 DAVNDPRLSNEGLT
-1323 APTTGLFANPRFYMD
+1323 APTTGLFSNPRFYMD

-1352 DASPSTI
+1352 DDTPSNI
-1359 RRFDDPTH
+1359 MRSNDSTH
-1367 PEALVIHNSDDA
+1367 PEALVIYNANNA

-1393 QRYKIRLRWRSGGS
+1393 QRYKIRLRWRSGGH
-1407 NGSGVYFRVAEL
+1407 NGSGTYLRVAEL

-1442 GTRQLTDFFENQAL
+1442 ATRQIYDFVENIGL
-1456 STAWVDQEFT
+1456 STTWVDDEFI
-1466 YTPTSTAKWASLMF
+1466 YTPTSTAKWASIMF
-1480 LNWTGNTGTLRI
+1480 LNWTGNSGTLRI

-1497 TPITGALASKDNL
+1497 TPITGALANKDSL

-1520 EGAQSKVD
+1520 EGAQTKADNARSGAVSDALGDARLANNLLGFNGWTVGDGIGEGWSGNNDPVNKRIIAESPYGYDEVVLEATANGGNGQGGWHSRYINADPNKTYRLSVWVKKVNNRTD
-1528 SRIPAAQAEKLG
+1528 GTLYFGTSQNGHISELQGAVNDNPYFWSSDLPQQGQWFLLVGIVHPYSSAAGQTGLSGVYSPITGERVSSGRDLQFTDANSTRLGHRTYQYYTGINGTKTQWARPRIDLLDGNEMSIAEMLLGASPAARG
-1540 NITGSS
+1540 TSS
-1546 GLSFYKKI
+1546 QG
-1554 VVNGDADTYYPVIVH
+1554 VH
-1569 GGHQDVLRTIKI
+1569 GDFIVAQ
-1581 WRRYNETAPNTWNT
+1581 
-1595 STHKGALMFTWLG
+1595 
-1608 NFGGW
+1608 
-1613 GGARY
+1613 
-1618 RSTILEYGEVYS
+1618 
-1630 NMIAH
+1630 
-1635 CYRYNH
+1635 
-1641 SQAMVFFLRGG
+1641 
-1652 GAVYHMGSDQ
+1652 
-1662 TLDGVERENPSGG
+1662 
-1675 GSGIYYSSSIK
+1675 SI
-1686 SFVSSY
+1686 
-1692 SSSSDVYAPA
+1692 
-1702 PMSSP
+1702 
-1707 DLDALR
+1707 
-1713 DQMKTQNSLGQY
+1713 
-1725 IKNLN
+1725 
-1730 ADNITA
+1730 
-1736 GKVSAQYVQA
+1736 SAQKVQA

-1930 PRIHLVNTNNGVLTD
+1930 PRIHLVNTSNGVLTD

-2025 EYVEQ
+2025 EYVEE

-2097 IFATYSAAY
+2097 IFATYSGAY

>member
-1 MATATAV
+1 MGLEAATI
-8 VAWISAAVSVG
+8 AWISVAVSVG
-19 TAVYAMTMT
+19 TSVYAMTMT
-28 PDVDKNNSNAG
+28 PDLDKKNSNVG

-115 SSGIFSS
+115 SSGIFNS

-222 SNVALAVYDYLTST
+222 SNVALAVYDYLTSS
-236 YYGMGINPEYIDEAS
+236 YYGLGIKPEYIDEAS

-306 LVTLY
+306 LVALY
-311 DLNDDLIVKDSL
+311 DLDDDLIIKDSL
-323 RVSPAATSDYYNVV
+323 KVSPASTSDYYNVV

-407 NFQTTVTFDLDLH
+407 NFQSTVTFDLDLH
-420 DFPMLEPLSVISIT
+420 AFPMLEPLSVVSIT
-434 NDAYG
+434 NEAYG
-439 FDKKKFRVLS
+439 FNEKKFRVLS
-449 LEISTDSD
+449 MEISTDSD
-457 RFNVARINAIEYDD
+457 RFNIARINAIEYDD

-495 PKNLKFNLEAFVISG
+495 PKNLTFNLEAFVISG

-568 DMVLGTSEWV
+568 DTVLGTSEWV

-889 MVSIYKVRDGQDGKD
+889 VVSIYKVRDGQDGKD

-993 PVGLAN
+993 PVGIAN

-1054 DYNEVDNRINTA
+1054 DYNEVDNRINTI

-1071 SEVKNYTDTKASEAE
+1071 TTFKTYTDSKVGQAESNAKAHADNKATVAE
-1086 NNAKLLAQGVGAYR
+1086 NNAINRA
-1100 EVTFGL
+1100 
-1106 EPDSGGGYHGYRGLQ
+1106 
-1121 YYTISETVFLK
+1121 
-1132 SCVVNASEAGTVTIC
+1132 
-1147 LYKGHGEVSNNLV
+1147 
-1160 AEKEVTLTA
+1160 
-1169 GVQRIELGFILDKSI
+1169 
-1184 STTWSM
+1184 
-1190 TRQGEVPLYRHI
+1190 
-1202 GGSVVTYPLSAGSF
+1202 
-1216 VAPQS
+1216 
-1221 GAGDDMAYYYFYNLE
+1221 
-1236 VAGLGVEG
+1236 
-1244 VPVGADAVG
+1244 
-1253 SAAAAQQAAEAY
+1253 SAA
-1265 ALAKAN
+1265 L
-1271 LAETQAKAYADGVVT
+1271 
-1286 EAEQAAIDAAEAKA
+1286 
-1300 NAARLGAIT
+1300 
-1309 DAINDPRLSNEGLT
+1309 
-1323 APTTGLFANPRFYMD
+1323 
-1338 AKDGRPLGAYACYG
+1338 
-1352 DASPSTI
+1352 
-1359 RRFDDPTH
+1359 
-1367 PEALVIHNSDDA
+1367 
-1379 STAGALT
+1379 
-1386 AFPVNPN
+1386 
-1393 QRYKIRLRWRSGGS
+1393 
-1407 NGSGVYFRVAEL
+1407 
-1419 DSELPATAKFIS
+1419 
-1431 GNEVFESGGVQ
+1431 
-1442 GTRQLTDFFENQAL
+1442 
-1456 STAWVDQEFT
+1456 
-1466 YTPTSTAKWASLMF
+1466 
-1480 LNWTGNTGTLRI
+1480 
-1492 AECTI
+1492 
-1497 TPITGALASKDNL
+1497 
-1510 TAAEVGAETP
+1510 
-1520 EGAQSKVD
+1520 D

-1546 GLSFYKKI
+1546 GLSFYKRI

-1595 STHKGALMFTWLG
+1595 STHRGALMFTWLG

-1707 DLDALR
+1707 DLVALR

-1930 PRIHLVNTNNGVLTD
+1930 PRIHLVNTSNGVLTD

>member
-1 MATATAV
+1 MATVTAV
-8 VAWISAAVSVG
+8 AAWISVAVSVG

-28 PDVDKNNSNAG
+28 PDLDKKSSNAG

-236 YYGMGINPEYIDEAS
+236 YYGMGIKPEYIDEAS

-407 NFQTTVTFDLDLH
+407 NFQSTVTFDLDLH

-434 NDAYG
+434 NEAYG

-457 RFNVARINAIEYDD
+457 RFNIARINAIEYDD

-495 PKNLKFNLEAFVISG
+495 PKNLTFNLEAFVISG

-811 RLISESQVFAIDKYG
+811 RLISESQVFAVDKYG

-889 MVSIYKVRDGQDGKD
+889 VVSVYKVRDGQDGKD

-993 PVGLAN
+993 PVGTSN
-999 RPSTPTNNWAN
+999 RPSTPTDNWAN

-1054 DYNEVDNRINTA
+1054 DYD
-1066 ASQVE
+1066 QV
-1071 SEVKNYTDTKASEAE
+1071 N
-1086 NNAKLLAQGVGAYR
+1086 Q
-1100 EVTFGL
+1100 
-1106 EPDSGGGYHGYRGLQ
+1106 
-1121 YYTISETVFLK
+1121 TISD
-1132 SCVVNASEAGTVTIC
+1132 
-1147 LYKGHGEVSNNLV
+1147 EVSQLMPLTLV
-1160 AEKEVTLTA
+1160 ARN
-1169 GVQRIELGFILDKSI
+1169 G
-1184 STTWSM
+1184 
-1190 TRQGEVPLYRHI
+1190 
-1202 GGSVVTYPLSAGSF
+1202 LSAGNAVEVKGLTVTKTEGGSSNGSPVHTVEQYAGG
-1216 VAPQS
+1216 VAFSLKLEDADLYGNFGLCDDQRITGGDIGVLNAHFRVES
-1221 GAGDDMAYYYFYNLE
+1221 DGKVYCRQFATTYFTTTWAAGDVITLIYN
-1236 VAGLGVEG
+1236 GKTMIWKINGVEIYRRDYSFSEPLG
-1244 VPVGADAVG
+1244 GSIWLGRLTAKVSGISLVPLEG
-1253 SAAAAQQAAEAY
+1253 
-1265 ALAKAN
+1265 
-1271 LAETQAKAYADGVVT
+1271 
-1286 EAEQAAIDAAEAKA
+1286 AAILADEARA
-1300 NAARLGAIT
+1300 GAIV
-1309 DAINDPRLSNEGLT
+1309 DAISDPRLSNEGLT

-1352 DASPSTI
+1352 DATPSSIT
-1359 RRFDDPTH
+1359 RSDDSTH
-1367 PEALVIHNSDDA
+1367 PEALVIYNSSDT

-1393 QRYKIRLRWRSGGS
+1393 QRYKIRLRWRSGAN

-1442 GTRQLTDFFENQAL
+1442 GTRQLTGFFENQAL
-1456 STAWVDQEFT
+1456 STAWTDQEFT

-1497 TPITGALASKDNL
+1497 TPITGALANKDNL

-1930 PRIHLVNTNNGVLTD
+1930 PRIHLVNTNDGVITD

-1952 YTTQSG
+1952 YTTQSV

-2018 AATFDTL
+2018 AATFDVL

>member
-1 MATATAV
+1 MATVTAV
-8 VAWISAAVSVG
+8 AAWISVAVSVG

-28 PDVDKNNSNAG
+28 PDLDKKSSNAG

-115 SSGIFSS
+115 SSGIFNS

-236 YYGMGINPEYIDEAS
+236 YYGMGIKPEYIDEAS

-407 NFQTTVTFDLDLH
+407 NFQSTVTFDLDLH

-434 NDAYG
+434 NEAYG

-457 RFNVARINAIEYDD
+457 RFNIARINAIEYDD

-495 PKNLKFNLEAFVISG
+495 PKNLTFNLEAFVISG

-700 LVASNDQ
+700 LVVSNDQ

-889 MVSIYKVRDGQDGKD
+889 VVSIYKVRDGQDGKD

-1054 DYNEVDNRINTA
+1054 DYDQVNQTISDEV
-1066 ASQVE
+1066 SQLMPLTLVARNGLSE
-1071 SEVKNYTDTKASEAE
+1071 GNAVEVKGLTVTKTEGGSSNGSPVHTVEQYAGGVAFSL
-1086 NNAKLLAQGVGAYR
+1086 KLEDADLYGN
-1100 EVTFGL
+1100 FGL
-1106 EPDSGGGYHGYRGLQ
+1106 CDDQRITGGDIGVLNAHFRVEHDGKVYCRQFATTYFTTTWAAGDVITLIYNGKTMIWKINGVEIYRRDYSFSEPLGGSIWLGR
-1121 YYTISETVFLK
+1121 
-1132 SCVVNASEAGTVTIC
+1132 
-1147 LYKGHGEVSNNLV
+1147 
-1160 AEKEVTLTA
+1160 LTA
-1169 GVQRIELGFILDKSI
+1169 KVSGI
-1184 STTWSM
+1184 SL
-1190 TRQGEVPLYRHI
+1190 VPL
-1202 GGSVVTYPLSAGSF
+1202 
-1216 VAPQS
+1216 
-1221 GAGDDMAYYYFYNLE
+1221 
-1236 VAGLGVEG
+1236 EG
-1244 VPVGADAVG
+1244 
-1253 SAAAAQQAAEAY
+1253 
-1265 ALAKAN
+1265 
-1271 LAETQAKAYADGVVT
+1271 
-1286 EAEQAAIDAAEAKA
+1286 AAILADEARA
-1300 NAARLGAIT
+1300 GAIV
-1309 DAINDPRLSNEGLT
+1309 DAINDPRISNEGLT

-1352 DASPSTI
+1352 DATPSSIT
-1359 RRFDDPTH
+1359 RSDDSTH
-1367 PEALVIHNSDDA
+1367 PEALVIYNSSDT

-1393 QRYKIRLRWRSGGS
+1393 QRYKIRLRWRSGAN

-1442 GTRQLTDFFENQAL
+1442 GTRQLTGFFENQAL
-1456 STAWVDQEFT
+1456 STAWTDQEFT

-1497 TPITGALASKDNL
+1497 TPITGALANKDNL

>member
-1 MATATAV
+1 MGLEAATI
-8 VAWISAAVSVG
+8 AWISVAVSVG
-19 TAVYAMTMT
+19 TSVYAMTMT
-28 PDVDKNNSNAG
+28 PDLDKKNSNAG

-115 SSGIFSS
+115 SSGIFNS

-222 SNVALAVYDYLTST
+222 SNVALAVYDYLTSS
-236 YYGMGINPEYIDEAS
+236 YYGLGIKPEYIDEAS

-306 LVTLY
+306 LVALY
-311 DLNDDLIVKDSL
+311 DLDDDLIIKDSL
-323 RVSPAATSDYYNVV
+323 KVSPASTSDYYNVV

-407 NFQTTVTFDLDLH
+407 NFQSTVTFDLDLH
-420 DFPMLEPLSVISIT
+420 AFPMLEPLSVVSIT
-434 NDAYG
+434 NEAYG
-439 FDKKKFRVLS
+439 FNEKKFRVLS
-449 LEISTDSD
+449 MEISTDSD
-457 RFNVARINAIEYDD
+457 RFNIARINAIEYDD

-495 PKNLKFNLEAFVISG
+495 PKNLTFNLEAFVISG

-568 DMVLGTSEWV
+568 DTVLGTSEWV

-875 EQVTVTVSCDGVTD
+875 EQVTITVSCDGVTD
-889 MVSIYKVRDGQDGKD
+889 VVSIYKVRDGQDGKD

-930 QVVTPDASWTQWGED
+930 QVVTPDASWTQWGAD

-993 PVGLAN
+993 PVGIAN

-1071 SEVKNYTDTKASEAE
+1071 MTVKTYTDSKAGQAESNAKAHADNKATVAE
-1086 NNAKLLAQGVGAYR
+1086 NNAINRA
-1100 EVTFGL
+1100 
-1106 EPDSGGGYHGYRGLQ
+1106 
-1121 YYTISETVFLK
+1121 
-1132 SCVVNASEAGTVTIC
+1132 
-1147 LYKGHGEVSNNLV
+1147 
-1160 AEKEVTLTA
+1160 
-1169 GVQRIELGFILDKSI
+1169 
-1184 STTWSM
+1184 
-1190 TRQGEVPLYRHI
+1190 
-1202 GGSVVTYPLSAGSF
+1202 
-1216 VAPQS
+1216 
-1221 GAGDDMAYYYFYNLE
+1221 
-1236 VAGLGVEG
+1236 
-1244 VPVGADAVG
+1244 
-1253 SAAAAQQAAEAY
+1253 SAA
-1265 ALAKAN
+1265 L
-1271 LAETQAKAYADGVVT
+1271 
-1286 EAEQAAIDAAEAKA
+1286 
-1300 NAARLGAIT
+1300 
-1309 DAINDPRLSNEGLT
+1309 
-1323 APTTGLFANPRFYMD
+1323 
-1338 AKDGRPLGAYACYG
+1338 
-1352 DASPSTI
+1352 
-1359 RRFDDPTH
+1359 
-1367 PEALVIHNSDDA
+1367 
-1379 STAGALT
+1379 
-1386 AFPVNPN
+1386 
-1393 QRYKIRLRWRSGGS
+1393 
-1407 NGSGVYFRVAEL
+1407 
-1419 DSELPATAKFIS
+1419 
-1431 GNEVFESGGVQ
+1431 
-1442 GTRQLTDFFENQAL
+1442 
-1456 STAWVDQEFT
+1456 
-1466 YTPTSTAKWASLMF
+1466 
-1480 LNWTGNTGTLRI
+1480 
-1492 AECTI
+1492 
-1497 TPITGALASKDNL
+1497 
-1510 TAAEVGAETP
+1510 
-1520 EGAQSKVD
+1520 D

-1546 GLSFYKKI
+1546 GLSFYKRI

-1595 STHKGALMFTWLG
+1595 STHRGALMFTWLG

-1974 KTYAHFYLEGVPA
+1974 KTYAHFYLESVPA

>member
-1 MATATAV
+1 MATVTAV
-8 VAWISAAVSVG
+8 AAWISVAVSVG

-28 PDVDKNNSNAG
+28 PDLDKKSSNAG

-115 SSGIFSS
+115 SSGIFNS

-236 YYGMGINPEYIDEAS
+236 YYGMGIKPEYIDEAS

-407 NFQTTVTFDLDLH
+407 NFQSTVTFDLDLH

-434 NDAYG
+434 NETYG

-457 RFNVARINAIEYDD
+457 RFNIARINAIEYDD

-495 PKNLKFNLEAFVISG
+495 PKNLTFNLEAFVISG

-862 NERVLSYSNMGNH
+862 NERVLYYSNMGNH
-875 EQVTVTVSCDGVTD
+875 EQVTVTVRCDGVTD
-889 MVSIYKVRDGQDGKD
+889 VVSVYKVRDGQDGKD

-993 PVGLAN
+993 PVGTSN
-999 RPSTPTNNWAN
+999 RPSTPTDNWAN

-1054 DYNEVDNRINTA
+1054 DYD
-1066 ASQVE
+1066 QV
-1071 SEVKNYTDTKASEAE
+1071 N
-1086 NNAKLLAQGVGAYR
+1086 Q
-1100 EVTFGL
+1100 
-1106 EPDSGGGYHGYRGLQ
+1106 
-1121 YYTISETVFLK
+1121 TISD
-1132 SCVVNASEAGTVTIC
+1132 
-1147 LYKGHGEVSNNLV
+1147 EVSQLMPLTLV
-1160 AEKEVTLTA
+1160 ARN
-1169 GVQRIELGFILDKSI
+1169 G
-1184 STTWSM
+1184 
-1190 TRQGEVPLYRHI
+1190 
-1202 GGSVVTYPLSAGSF
+1202 LSAGNAVEVKGLTVTKTEGGSSNGSPVHTVEQYAGG
-1216 VAPQS
+1216 VAFSLKLEDADLYGNFGLCDDQRIT
-1221 GAGDDMAYYYFYNLE
+1221 GGDIGVLNAHFRVEHDGKVYCRQFATTYFTTTWAAGDVITLIYN
-1236 VAGLGVEG
+1236 GKTMIWKINGVEIYRRDYSFSEPLG
-1244 VPVGADAVG
+1244 GSIWLGRLTAKVSGISLVPLEG
-1253 SAAAAQQAAEAY
+1253 
-1265 ALAKAN
+1265 
-1271 LAETQAKAYADGVVT
+1271 
-1286 EAEQAAIDAAEAKA
+1286 AAILADEARA
-1300 NAARLGAIT
+1300 GAIV
-1309 DAINDPRLSNEGLT
+1309 DAISDPRLSNEGLT

-1352 DASPSTI
+1352 DATPSSIT
-1359 RRFDDPTH
+1359 RSDDSTH
-1367 PEALVIHNSDDA
+1367 PEALVIYNSSDA

-1393 QRYKIRLRWRSGGS
+1393 QRYKIRLRWRSGGN

-1497 TPITGALASKDNL
+1497 TPITGALANKDNL

>member
-1 MATATAV
+1 MGLEAATI
-8 VAWISAAVSVG
+8 AWISVAVSVG
-19 TAVYAMTMT
+19 TSIYAMTMT
-28 PDVDKNNSNAG
+28 PDLDKKNSNAG

-209 NDFEV
+209 NDLEV

-222 SNVALAVYDYLTST
+222 SNVALAVYDYLTSS
-236 YYGMGINPEYIDEAS
+236 YYGLGIKPEYIDEAS

-306 LVTLY
+306 LVALY
-311 DLNDDLIVKDSL
+311 DLDDDLIIKDSL
-323 RVSPAATSDYYNVV
+323 KVSPASTSDYYNVV

-407 NFQTTVTFDLDLH
+407 NFQSTVTFDLDLH
-420 DFPMLEPLSVISIT
+420 AFPMLEPLSVVSIT

-439 FDKKKFRVLS
+439 FNEKKFRVLS
-449 LEISTDSD
+449 MEISTDSD
-457 RFNVARINAIEYDD
+457 RFNIARINAIEYDD

-495 PKNLKFNLEAFVISG
+495 PKNLTFNLEAFVISG

-563 RVRTY
+563 RVRTH
-568 DMVLGTSEWV
+568 DTVLGTSEWV

-889 MVSIYKVRDGQDGKD
+889 VVSIYKVRDGQDGKD

-993 PVGLAN
+993 PVGTSN
-999 RPSTPTNNWAN
+999 RPSTPTDNWAN

-1054 DYNEVDNRINTA
+1054 DYDQVNQTISDEV
-1066 ASQVE
+1066 SQLMPLTLVARNGLSE
-1071 SEVKNYTDTKASEAE
+1071 GNAVEVKGLTVTKTEGGSSNGSPVHTVEQYAGGVAFSL
-1086 NNAKLLAQGVGAYR
+1086 KLEDADLYGN
-1100 EVTFGL
+1100 FGL
-1106 EPDSGGGYHGYRGLQ
+1106 CDDQRITGGDIGVLNAHFRVEHDGKVYCRQFATTYFTTTWAAGDVITLIYNGKTMIWKINGVEIYRRDYSFSEPLGGSIWLGR
-1121 YYTISETVFLK
+1121 
-1132 SCVVNASEAGTVTIC
+1132 
-1147 LYKGHGEVSNNLV
+1147 
-1160 AEKEVTLTA
+1160 LTA
-1169 GVQRIELGFILDKSI
+1169 KVSGI
-1184 STTWSM
+1184 SL
-1190 TRQGEVPLYRHI
+1190 VPL
-1202 GGSVVTYPLSAGSF
+1202 
-1216 VAPQS
+1216 
-1221 GAGDDMAYYYFYNLE
+1221 
-1236 VAGLGVEG
+1236 EG
-1244 VPVGADAVG
+1244 
-1253 SAAAAQQAAEAY
+1253 
-1265 ALAKAN
+1265 
-1271 LAETQAKAYADGVVT
+1271 
-1286 EAEQAAIDAAEAKA
+1286 AAILADEARA
-1300 NAARLGAIT
+1300 GAIV
-1309 DAINDPRLSNEGLT
+1309 DAINDPRISNEGLT

-1352 DASPSTI
+1352 DATPSSIT
-1359 RRFDDPTH
+1359 RSDDSTH
-1367 PEALVIHNSDDA
+1367 PEALVIYNSSDT

-1393 QRYKIRLRWRSGGS
+1393 QRYKIRLRWRSGGN
-1407 NGSGVYFRVAEL
+1407 NGSGTYLRVAEL

-1442 GTRQLTDFFENQAL
+1442 ATRQIYDFVENIGL
-1456 STAWVDQEFT
+1456 STTWVDDEFI
-1466 YTPTSTAKWASLMF
+1466 YTPTSTAKWASIMF

-1497 TPITGALASKDNL
+1497 TPITGALANKDSL

-1520 EGAQSKVD
+1520 EGAQTKADNARSGAVSDALGDTRLANNLLGFNGWTVGDGIGEGWSGNNDPVNKRIIAESPYGYDEVVLEATATGGNGQGGWHNQYVNVDPNKTYRLSVWVKKVNNRTD
-1528 SRIPAAQAEKLG
+1528 GTLYFGTSQNGHISELQGAVNNNPYFWSSDLPQQGQWFLLVGIVHPYNSTAGQTGLSGVYSPVTGERVSGGRDLQFTDANSTRLGHRTYQYYTGINGTKTQWARPRIDLLDGNEMSIAEMLLGASPAARG
-1540 NITGSS
+1540 TSS
-1546 GLSFYKKI
+1546 QG
-1554 VVNGDADTYYPVIVH
+1554 VH
-1569 GGHQDVLRTIKI
+1569 GDFIVAQ
-1581 WRRYNETAPNTWNT
+1581 
-1595 STHKGALMFTWLG
+1595 
-1608 NFGGW
+1608 
-1613 GGARY
+1613 
-1618 RSTILEYGEVYS
+1618 
-1630 NMIAH
+1630 
-1635 CYRYNH
+1635 
-1641 SQAMVFFLRGG
+1641 
-1652 GAVYHMGSDQ
+1652 
-1662 TLDGVERENPSGG
+1662 
-1675 GSGIYYSSSIK
+1675 SI
-1686 SFVSSY
+1686 
-1692 SSSSDVYAPA
+1692 
-1702 PMSSP
+1702 
-1707 DLDALR
+1707 
-1713 DQMKTQNSLGQY
+1713 
-1725 IKNLN
+1725 
-1730 ADNITA
+1730 
-1736 GKVSAQYVQA
+1736 SAQKVQA

>member
-1 MATATAV
+1 MATVTAV
-8 VAWISAAVSVG
+8 AAWISVAVSVG

-28 PDVDKNNSNAG
+28 PDLDKKSSNAG

-236 YYGMGINPEYIDEAS
+236 YYGMGIKPEYIDEAS

-407 NFQTTVTFDLDLH
+407 NFQSTVTFDLDLH

-434 NDAYG
+434 NEAYG

-457 RFNVARINAIEYDD
+457 RFNIARINAIEYDD

-495 PKNLKFNLEAFVISG
+495 PKNLTFNLEAFVISG

-811 RLISESQVFAIDKYG
+811 RLISESQVFAVDKYG

-889 MVSIYKVRDGQDGKD
+889 VVSVYKVRDGQDGKD

-993 PVGLAN
+993 PVGTSN
-999 RPSTPTNNWAN
+999 RPSTPTDNWAN

-1054 DYNEVDNRINTA
+1054 DYD
-1066 ASQVE
+1066 QV
-1071 SEVKNYTDTKASEAE
+1071 N
-1086 NNAKLLAQGVGAYR
+1086 Q
-1100 EVTFGL
+1100 
-1106 EPDSGGGYHGYRGLQ
+1106 
-1121 YYTISETVFLK
+1121 TISD
-1132 SCVVNASEAGTVTIC
+1132 
-1147 LYKGHGEVSNNLV
+1147 EVSQLMPLTLV
-1160 AEKEVTLTA
+1160 ARN
-1169 GVQRIELGFILDKSI
+1169 G
-1184 STTWSM
+1184 
-1190 TRQGEVPLYRHI
+1190 
-1202 GGSVVTYPLSAGSF
+1202 LSAGNAVEVKGLTVTKTEGGSSNGSPVHTVEQYAGG
-1216 VAPQS
+1216 VAFSLKLEDADLYGNFGLCDDQRITGGDIGVLNAHFRVES
-1221 GAGDDMAYYYFYNLE
+1221 DGKVYCRQFATTYFTTTWAAGDVITLIYN
-1236 VAGLGVEG
+1236 GKTMIWKINGVEIYRRDYSFSEPLG
-1244 VPVGADAVG
+1244 GSIWLGRLTAKVSGISLVPLEG
-1253 SAAAAQQAAEAY
+1253 
-1265 ALAKAN
+1265 
-1271 LAETQAKAYADGVVT
+1271 
-1286 EAEQAAIDAAEAKA
+1286 AAILADEARA
-1300 NAARLGAIT
+1300 GAIV
-1309 DAINDPRLSNEGLT
+1309 DAISDPRLSNEGLT

-1352 DASPSTI
+1352 DATPSSIT
-1359 RRFDDPTH
+1359 RSDDSTH
-1367 PEALVIHNSDDA
+1367 PEALVIYNSSDT

-1393 QRYKIRLRWRSGGS
+1393 QRYKIRLRWRSGAN

-1442 GTRQLTDFFENQAL
+1442 GTRQLTGFFENQAL
-1456 STAWVDQEFT
+1456 STAWTDQEFT

-1497 TPITGALASKDNL
+1497 TPITGALANKDNL

-2106 VEYRYDTNIF
+2106 VEYRYDTNTF

>member
-1 MATATAV
+1 MATVTAV
-8 VAWISAAVSVG
+8 AAWISVAVSVG

-28 PDVDKNNSNAG
+28 PDLDKKSSNAG

-115 SSGIFSS
+115 SSGIFNS

-236 YYGMGINPEYIDEAS
+236 YYGMGIKPEYIDEAS

-407 NFQTTVTFDLDLH
+407 NFQSTVTFDLDLH

-434 NDAYG
+434 NEAYG

-457 RFNVARINAIEYDD
+457 RFNIARINAIEYDD

-495 PKNLKFNLEAFVISG
+495 PKNLTFNLEAFVISG

-568 DMVLGTSEWV
+568 DTVLGTSEWV

-889 MVSIYKVRDGQDGKD
+889 VVSIYKVRDGQDGKD

-999 RPSTPTNNWAN
+999 RPSTPTDNWAN

-1054 DYNEVDNRINTA
+1054 DYD
-1066 ASQVE
+1066 QV
-1071 SEVKNYTDTKASEAE
+1071 N
-1086 NNAKLLAQGVGAYR
+1086 Q
-1100 EVTFGL
+1100 
-1106 EPDSGGGYHGYRGLQ
+1106 
-1121 YYTISETVFLK
+1121 TISD
-1132 SCVVNASEAGTVTIC
+1132 
-1147 LYKGHGEVSNNLV
+1147 EVSQLMPLTLV
-1160 AEKEVTLTA
+1160 ARN
-1169 GVQRIELGFILDKSI
+1169 G
-1184 STTWSM
+1184 
-1190 TRQGEVPLYRHI
+1190 
-1202 GGSVVTYPLSAGSF
+1202 LSAGNAVEVKGLTVTKTEGGSSNGSPVHTVEQYAGG
-1216 VAPQS
+1216 VAFSLKLEDADLYGNFGLCDDQRITGGDIGVLNAHFRVES
-1221 GAGDDMAYYYFYNLE
+1221 DGKVYCRQFATTYFTTTWAAGDVITLIYNGKT
-1236 VAGLGVEG
+1236 VIWKINGVEIYRRDYSFSEPLG
-1244 VPVGADAVG
+1244 GSIWLGRLTAKVSGISLVPLEG
-1253 SAAAAQQAAEAY
+1253 
-1265 ALAKAN
+1265 
-1271 LAETQAKAYADGVVT
+1271 
-1286 EAEQAAIDAAEAKA
+1286 AAILADEARA
-1300 NAARLGAIT
+1300 GAIV
-1309 DAINDPRLSNEGLT
+1309 DAISDPRLSNEGLT

-1352 DASPSTI
+1352 DATPSSIT
-1359 RRFDDPTH
+1359 RSDDSTH
-1367 PEALVIHNSDDA
+1367 PEALVIYNSSDT

-1393 QRYKIRLRWRSGGS
+1393 QRYKIRLRWRSGAN

-1442 GTRQLTDFFENQAL
+1442 GTRQLTGFFENQAL
-1456 STAWVDQEFT
+1456 STAWTDQEFT

-1497 TPITGALASKDNL
+1497 TPITGALANKDNL

-1930 PRIHLVNTNNGVLTD
+1930 PRIHLVNTNDGVITD
-1945 LGYMKIS
+1945 LGYMQIS

-1974 KTYAHFYLEGVPA
+1974 KTYAHFYLESVPA

-2009 ATGDTLRAQ
+2009 ETGDTLRAQ
-2018 AATFDTL
+2018 AATFDVL
-2025 EYVEQ
+2025 EYVEE

>member
-1 MATATAV
+1 
-8 VAWISAAVSVG
+8 
-19 TAVYAMTMT
+19 
-28 PDVDKNNSNAG
+28 
-39 TKITKNGTQSPR
+39 
-51 NRVYGTAIVGCTS
+51 
-64 VYSNVLDR
+64 
-72 DRSYRL
+72 
-78 DVFSVGGI
+78 
-86 GELTL
+86 
-91 HNVWIDDVRM
+91 
-101 FEQNLSYNSSPYDA
+101 
-115 SSGIFSS
+115 
-122 GQMRPRYRKSDKFQM
+122 
-137 QWRSGHENQVA
+137 
-148 AQLAVDNSDG
+148 
-158 EWTTDHKGSKVPHI
+158 
-172 VIFADYT
+172 
-179 TDQDYVFFSDRYNIT
+179 
-194 ALVTGGAVYD
+194 
-204 PREAD
+204 
-209 NDFEV
+209 
-214 PTTWTGKS
+214 
-222 SNVALAVYDYLTST
+222 
-236 YYGMGINPEYIDEAS
+236 
-251 FAYAAS
+251 
-257 FCDANGLEINSA
+257 
-269 IRADDSFAEILQ
+269 
-281 DMLICCGGSLVIS
+281 MLICCGGSLVIS

-306 LVTLY
+306 LVALY
-311 DLNDDLIVKDSL
+311 DLDDDLIIKDSL
-323 RVSPAATSDYYNVV
+323 KVSPASTSDYYNVV

-356 ADVTTDERVL
+356 ADVITDERVL

-407 NFQTTVTFDLDLH
+407 NFQSTVTFDLDLH
-420 DFPMLEPLSVISIT
+420 AFPMLEPLSVVSIT
-434 NDAYG
+434 NEAYG
-439 FDKKKFRVLS
+439 FNEKKFRVLS
-449 LEISTDSD
+449 MEISTDSD
-457 RFNVARINAIEYDD
+457 RFNIARINAIEYDD

-495 PKNLKFNLEAFVISG
+495 PKNLTFNLEAFVISG

-568 DMVLGTSEWV
+568 DTVLGTSEWV

-875 EQVTVTVSCDGVTD
+875 EQVTVTVGCDGVTD
-889 MVSIYKVRDGQDGKD
+889 VVSIYKVRDGQDGKD

-930 QVVTPDASWTQWGED
+930 QVVTPDASWTQWGGD

-993 PVGLAN
+993 PVGIAN

-1071 SEVKNYTDTKASEAE
+1071 MTVKSYTDSKAGQAESNAKAHADNKATVAE
-1086 NNAKLLAQGVGAYR
+1086 NNAINRA
-1100 EVTFGL
+1100 
-1106 EPDSGGGYHGYRGLQ
+1106 
-1121 YYTISETVFLK
+1121 
-1132 SCVVNASEAGTVTIC
+1132 
-1147 LYKGHGEVSNNLV
+1147 
-1160 AEKEVTLTA
+1160 
-1169 GVQRIELGFILDKSI
+1169 
-1184 STTWSM
+1184 
-1190 TRQGEVPLYRHI
+1190 
-1202 GGSVVTYPLSAGSF
+1202 
-1216 VAPQS
+1216 
-1221 GAGDDMAYYYFYNLE
+1221 
-1236 VAGLGVEG
+1236 
-1244 VPVGADAVG
+1244 
-1253 SAAAAQQAAEAY
+1253 SAA
-1265 ALAKAN
+1265 L
-1271 LAETQAKAYADGVVT
+1271 
-1286 EAEQAAIDAAEAKA
+1286 
-1300 NAARLGAIT
+1300 
-1309 DAINDPRLSNEGLT
+1309 
-1323 APTTGLFANPRFYMD
+1323 
-1338 AKDGRPLGAYACYG
+1338 
-1352 DASPSTI
+1352 
-1359 RRFDDPTH
+1359 
-1367 PEALVIHNSDDA
+1367 
-1379 STAGALT
+1379 
-1386 AFPVNPN
+1386 
-1393 QRYKIRLRWRSGGS
+1393 
-1407 NGSGVYFRVAEL
+1407 
-1419 DSELPATAKFIS
+1419 
-1431 GNEVFESGGVQ
+1431 
-1442 GTRQLTDFFENQAL
+1442 
-1456 STAWVDQEFT
+1456 
-1466 YTPTSTAKWASLMF
+1466 
-1480 LNWTGNTGTLRI
+1480 
-1492 AECTI
+1492 
-1497 TPITGALASKDNL
+1497 
-1510 TAAEVGAETP
+1510 
-1520 EGAQSKVD
+1520 D

-1546 GLSFYKKI
+1546 GLSFYKRI

-1595 STHKGALMFTWLG
+1595 STHRGALMFTWLG

-1930 PRIHLVNTNNGVLTD
+1930 PRIHLVNTSNGVLTD

-2025 EYVEQ
+2025 EYVEK

>member
-1 MATATAV
+1 MATVTAV
-8 VAWISAAVSVG
+8 AAWISVAVSVG

-28 PDVDKNNSNAG
+28 PDLDKKSSNAG

-115 SSGIFSS
+115 SSGIFNS

-236 YYGMGINPEYIDEAS
+236 YYGMGIKPEYIDEAS

-407 NFQTTVTFDLDLH
+407 NFQSTVTFDLDLH

-434 NDAYG
+434 NEAYG

-457 RFNVARINAIEYDD
+457 RFNIARINAIEYDD

-495 PKNLKFNLEAFVISG
+495 PKNLTFNLEAFVISG

-635 VADIFKH
+635 VGDIFKH
-642 YRVQLHVDGV
+642 YRVQLHVDDV

-889 MVSIYKVRDGQDGKD
+889 VVSIYKVRDGQDGKD

-993 PVGLAN
+993 PVGIAN

-1071 SEVKNYTDTKASEAE
+1071 MTVKTYTDSKAGQAESNAKAHADNKATVAE
-1086 NNAKLLAQGVGAYR
+1086 NNAINRA
-1100 EVTFGL
+1100 
-1106 EPDSGGGYHGYRGLQ
+1106 
-1121 YYTISETVFLK
+1121 
-1132 SCVVNASEAGTVTIC
+1132 
-1147 LYKGHGEVSNNLV
+1147 
-1160 AEKEVTLTA
+1160 
-1169 GVQRIELGFILDKSI
+1169 
-1184 STTWSM
+1184 
-1190 TRQGEVPLYRHI
+1190 
-1202 GGSVVTYPLSAGSF
+1202 
-1216 VAPQS
+1216 
-1221 GAGDDMAYYYFYNLE
+1221 
-1236 VAGLGVEG
+1236 
-1244 VPVGADAVG
+1244 
-1253 SAAAAQQAAEAY
+1253 SAA
-1265 ALAKAN
+1265 L
-1271 LAETQAKAYADGVVT
+1271 
-1286 EAEQAAIDAAEAKA
+1286 
-1300 NAARLGAIT
+1300 
-1309 DAINDPRLSNEGLT
+1309 
-1323 APTTGLFANPRFYMD
+1323 
-1338 AKDGRPLGAYACYG
+1338 
-1352 DASPSTI
+1352 
-1359 RRFDDPTH
+1359 
-1367 PEALVIHNSDDA
+1367 
-1379 STAGALT
+1379 
-1386 AFPVNPN
+1386 
-1393 QRYKIRLRWRSGGS
+1393 
-1407 NGSGVYFRVAEL
+1407 
-1419 DSELPATAKFIS
+1419 
-1431 GNEVFESGGVQ
+1431 
-1442 GTRQLTDFFENQAL
+1442 
-1456 STAWVDQEFT
+1456 
-1466 YTPTSTAKWASLMF
+1466 
-1480 LNWTGNTGTLRI
+1480 
-1492 AECTI
+1492 
-1497 TPITGALASKDNL
+1497 
-1510 TAAEVGAETP
+1510 
-1520 EGAQSKVD
+1520 D

-1546 GLSFYKKI
+1546 GLSFYKRI

-1595 STHKGALMFTWLG
+1595 STHRGALMFTWLG

-1974 KTYAHFYLEGVPA
+1974 KTYAHFYLESVPA

>member
-1 MATATAV
+1 MATVTAV
-8 VAWISAAVSVG
+8 AAWISVAVSVG

-28 PDVDKNNSNAG
+28 PDLDKKSSNAG

-115 SSGIFSS
+115 SSGIFNS

-236 YYGMGINPEYIDEAS
+236 YYGMGIKPEYIDEAS

-407 NFQTTVTFDLDLH
+407 NFQSTVTFDLDLH

-434 NDAYG
+434 NETYG

-457 RFNVARINAIEYDD
+457 RFNIARINAIEYDD

-495 PKNLKFNLEAFVISG
+495 PKNLTFNLEAFVISG

-862 NERVLSYSNMGNH
+862 NERVLYYSNMGNH

-889 MVSIYKVRDGQDGKD
+889 VVSVYKVRDGQDGKD

-993 PVGLAN
+993 PVGTSN
-999 RPSTPTNNWAN
+999 RPSTPTDNWAN

-1054 DYNEVDNRINTA
+1054 DYD
-1066 ASQVE
+1066 QV
-1071 SEVKNYTDTKASEAE
+1071 N
-1086 NNAKLLAQGVGAYR
+1086 Q
-1100 EVTFGL
+1100 
-1106 EPDSGGGYHGYRGLQ
+1106 
-1121 YYTISETVFLK
+1121 TISD
-1132 SCVVNASEAGTVTIC
+1132 
-1147 LYKGHGEVSNNLV
+1147 EVSQLMPLTLV
-1160 AEKEVTLTA
+1160 ARN
-1169 GVQRIELGFILDKSI
+1169 G
-1184 STTWSM
+1184 
-1190 TRQGEVPLYRHI
+1190 
-1202 GGSVVTYPLSAGSF
+1202 LSAGNAVEVKGLTVTKTEGGSSNGSPVHTVEQYAGG
-1216 VAPQS
+1216 VAFSLKLEDADLYGNFGLCDDQRIT
-1221 GAGDDMAYYYFYNLE
+1221 GGDIGVLNAHFRVEHDGKVYCRQFATTYFTTTWAAGDVITLIYN
-1236 VAGLGVEG
+1236 GKTMIWKINGVEIYRRDYSFSEPLG
-1244 VPVGADAVG
+1244 GSIWLGRLTAKVSGISLVPLEG
-1253 SAAAAQQAAEAY
+1253 
-1265 ALAKAN
+1265 
-1271 LAETQAKAYADGVVT
+1271 
-1286 EAEQAAIDAAEAKA
+1286 AAILADEARA
-1300 NAARLGAIT
+1300 GAIV
-1309 DAINDPRLSNEGLT
+1309 DAISDPRLSNEGLT

-1352 DASPSTI
+1352 DATPSSIT
-1359 RRFDDPTH
+1359 RSDDSTH
-1367 PEALVIHNSDDA
+1367 PEALVIYNSSDA

-1393 QRYKIRLRWRSGGS
+1393 QRYKIRLRWRSGGN

-1497 TPITGALASKDNL
+1497 TPITGALANKDNL

>member
-1 MATATAV
+1 MGLEAATI
-8 VAWISAAVSVG
+8 AWISVAVSVG
-19 TAVYAMTMT
+19 TSVYAMTMT
-28 PDVDKNNSNAG
+28 PDLDKKNSNAG

-115 SSGIFSS
+115 SSGIFNS

-222 SNVALAVYDYLTST
+222 SNVALAVYDYLTSN
-236 YYGMGINPEYIDEAS
+236 YYGLGIKPEYIDEAS

-306 LVTLY
+306 LVALY
-311 DLNDDLIVKDSL
+311 DLDDDLIIKDSL
-323 RVSPAATSDYYNVV
+323 KVSPASTSDYYNVV

-407 NFQTTVTFDLDLH
+407 NFQSTVTFDLDLH
-420 DFPMLEPLSVISIT
+420 AFPMLEPLSVVSIT
-434 NDAYG
+434 NEAYG
-439 FDKKKFRVLS
+439 FNEKKFRVLS
-449 LEISTDSD
+449 MEISTDSD
-457 RFNVARINAIEYDD
+457 RFNIARINAIEYDD

-495 PKNLKFNLEAFVISG
+495 PKNLTFNLEAFVISG

-568 DMVLGTSEWV
+568 DTVLGTSEWV

-889 MVSIYKVRDGQDGKD
+889 VVSIYKVRDGQDGKDGQD

-993 PVGLAN
+993 PVGIAN

-1054 DYNEVDNRINTA
+1054 DYNEVDNRINTV

-1071 SEVKNYTDTKASEAE
+1071 TTFKTYTDSKVGQAESNAKAHADNKATVAE
-1086 NNAKLLAQGVGAYR
+1086 NNAINRA
-1100 EVTFGL
+1100 
-1106 EPDSGGGYHGYRGLQ
+1106 
-1121 YYTISETVFLK
+1121 
-1132 SCVVNASEAGTVTIC
+1132 
-1147 LYKGHGEVSNNLV
+1147 
-1160 AEKEVTLTA
+1160 
-1169 GVQRIELGFILDKSI
+1169 
-1184 STTWSM
+1184 
-1190 TRQGEVPLYRHI
+1190 
-1202 GGSVVTYPLSAGSF
+1202 
-1216 VAPQS
+1216 
-1221 GAGDDMAYYYFYNLE
+1221 
-1236 VAGLGVEG
+1236 
-1244 VPVGADAVG
+1244 
-1253 SAAAAQQAAEAY
+1253 SAA
-1265 ALAKAN
+1265 L
-1271 LAETQAKAYADGVVT
+1271 
-1286 EAEQAAIDAAEAKA
+1286 
-1300 NAARLGAIT
+1300 
-1309 DAINDPRLSNEGLT
+1309 
-1323 APTTGLFANPRFYMD
+1323 
-1338 AKDGRPLGAYACYG
+1338 
-1352 DASPSTI
+1352 
-1359 RRFDDPTH
+1359 
-1367 PEALVIHNSDDA
+1367 
-1379 STAGALT
+1379 
-1386 AFPVNPN
+1386 
-1393 QRYKIRLRWRSGGS
+1393 
-1407 NGSGVYFRVAEL
+1407 
-1419 DSELPATAKFIS
+1419 
-1431 GNEVFESGGVQ
+1431 
-1442 GTRQLTDFFENQAL
+1442 
-1456 STAWVDQEFT
+1456 
-1466 YTPTSTAKWASLMF
+1466 
-1480 LNWTGNTGTLRI
+1480 
-1492 AECTI
+1492 
-1497 TPITGALASKDNL
+1497 
-1510 TAAEVGAETP
+1510 
-1520 EGAQSKVD
+1520 D

-1546 GLSFYKKI
+1546 GLSFYKRI

-1595 STHKGALMFTWLG
+1595 STHRGALMFTWLG

-1930 PRIHLVNTNNGVLTD
+1930 PRIHLVNTSNGVLTD

>member
-1 MATATAV
+1 MATVTAV
-8 VAWISAAVSVG
+8 AAWISVAVSVG

-28 PDVDKNNSNAG
+28 PDLDKKSSNAG

-115 SSGIFSS
+115 SSGIFNS

-236 YYGMGINPEYIDEAS
+236 YYGMGIKPEYIDEAS

-407 NFQTTVTFDLDLH
+407 NFQSTVTFDLDLH

-434 NDAYG
+434 NEAYG

-457 RFNVARINAIEYDD
+457 RFNIARINAIEYDD

-495 PKNLKFNLEAFVISG
+495 PKNLTFNLEAFVISG

-889 MVSIYKVRDGQDGKD
+889 VVSVYKVRD

-993 PVGLAN
+993 PVGTSN
-999 RPSTPTNNWAN
+999 RPSTPTDNWAN

-1054 DYNEVDNRINTA
+1054 DYDQVNQTISDEV
-1066 ASQVE
+1066 SQLMPLTLVARNGL
-1071 SEVKNYTDTKASEAE
+1071 SVGNAVEVKGLTVTKTEGGSSNGSPVHTVEQYAGGVAFSL
-1086 NNAKLLAQGVGAYR
+1086 KLEDADLYGN
-1100 EVTFGL
+1100 FGL
-1106 EPDSGGGYHGYRGLQ
+1106 CDDQRITGGDIGVLNAHFRVEHDGKIYCRQFATTYFTTTWAAGDVITLIYNGKTMIWKINGVEIYRRDYSFSEPLGGSIWLGR
-1121 YYTISETVFLK
+1121 
-1132 SCVVNASEAGTVTIC
+1132 
-1147 LYKGHGEVSNNLV
+1147 
-1160 AEKEVTLTA
+1160 LTA
-1169 GVQRIELGFILDKSI
+1169 KVSGI
-1184 STTWSM
+1184 SL
-1190 TRQGEVPLYRHI
+1190 VPL
-1202 GGSVVTYPLSAGSF
+1202 
-1216 VAPQS
+1216 
-1221 GAGDDMAYYYFYNLE
+1221 
-1236 VAGLGVEG
+1236 EG
-1244 VPVGADAVG
+1244 
-1253 SAAAAQQAAEAY
+1253 
-1265 ALAKAN
+1265 
-1271 LAETQAKAYADGVVT
+1271 
-1286 EAEQAAIDAAEAKA
+1286 AAILADEARA
-1300 NAARLGAIT
+1300 GAIV
-1309 DAINDPRLSNEGLT
+1309 DAISDPRLSNEGLT

-1352 DASPSTI
+1352 DATPSSIT
-1359 RRFDDPTH
+1359 RSDDSTH
-1367 PEALVIHNSDDA
+1367 PEALVIYNSSDA

-1393 QRYKIRLRWRSGGS
+1393 QRYKIRLRWRSGGN

-1497 TPITGALASKDNL
+1497 TPITGALANKDNL

>member
-1 MATATAV
+1 MGLEAATI
-8 VAWISAAVSVG
+8 AWISVAVSVG
-19 TAVYAMTMT
+19 TSVYAMTMT
-28 PDVDKNNSNAG
+28 PDLDKKSSNAG

-101 FEQNLSYNSSPYDA
+101 FEQNLSYSSSPYDA

-222 SNVALAVYDYLTST
+222 SNVALAVYDYLTSS
-236 YYGMGINPEYIDEAS
+236 YYGLGIKPEYIDEAS

-306 LVTLY
+306 LVALY
-311 DLNDDLIVKDSL
+311 DLDDDLIIKDSL
-323 RVSPAATSDYYNVV
+323 KVSPASTSDYYNVV

-407 NFQTTVTFDLDLH
+407 NFQSTVTFDLDLH
-420 DFPMLEPLSVISIT
+420 AFPMLEPLSVVSIT

-439 FDKKKFRVLS
+439 FNEKKFRVLS
-449 LEISTDSD
+449 MEISTDSD
-457 RFNVARINAIEYDD
+457 RFNIARINAIEYDD

-495 PKNLKFNLEAFVISG
+495 PKNLTFNLEAFVISG

-875 EQVTVTVSCDGVTD
+875 EQVTITVGCDGVTD
-889 MVSIYKVRDGQDGKD
+889 VVSIYKVRDGQDGKD

-999 RPSTPTNNWAN
+999 RPSTPTDNWAN

-1071 SEVKNYTDTKASEAE
+1071 TTVKTYTDSKAGQVESNAKAHADNKATVAE
-1086 NNAKLLAQGVGAYR
+1086 NNAINRA
-1100 EVTFGL
+1100 
-1106 EPDSGGGYHGYRGLQ
+1106 
-1121 YYTISETVFLK
+1121 
-1132 SCVVNASEAGTVTIC
+1132 
-1147 LYKGHGEVSNNLV
+1147 
-1160 AEKEVTLTA
+1160 
-1169 GVQRIELGFILDKSI
+1169 
-1184 STTWSM
+1184 
-1190 TRQGEVPLYRHI
+1190 
-1202 GGSVVTYPLSAGSF
+1202 
-1216 VAPQS
+1216 
-1221 GAGDDMAYYYFYNLE
+1221 
-1236 VAGLGVEG
+1236 
-1244 VPVGADAVG
+1244 
-1253 SAAAAQQAAEAY
+1253 SAA
-1265 ALAKAN
+1265 L
-1271 LAETQAKAYADGVVT
+1271 
-1286 EAEQAAIDAAEAKA
+1286 
-1300 NAARLGAIT
+1300 
-1309 DAINDPRLSNEGLT
+1309 
-1323 APTTGLFANPRFYMD
+1323 
-1338 AKDGRPLGAYACYG
+1338 
-1352 DASPSTI
+1352 
-1359 RRFDDPTH
+1359 
-1367 PEALVIHNSDDA
+1367 
-1379 STAGALT
+1379 
-1386 AFPVNPN
+1386 
-1393 QRYKIRLRWRSGGS
+1393 
-1407 NGSGVYFRVAEL
+1407 
-1419 DSELPATAKFIS
+1419 
-1431 GNEVFESGGVQ
+1431 
-1442 GTRQLTDFFENQAL
+1442 
-1456 STAWVDQEFT
+1456 
-1466 YTPTSTAKWASLMF
+1466 
-1480 LNWTGNTGTLRI
+1480 
-1492 AECTI
+1492 
-1497 TPITGALASKDNL
+1497 
-1510 TAAEVGAETP
+1510 
-1520 EGAQSKVD
+1520 D

-1546 GLSFYKKI
+1546 GLSFYKRI

-1595 STHKGALMFTWLG
+1595 STHRGALMFTWLG

-1930 PRIHLVNTNNGVLTD
+1930 PRIHLVNTSNGVLTD

-2025 EYVEQ
+2025 EYVEE

-2097 IFATYSAAY
+2097 IFATYSGAY

>member
-1 MATATAV
+1 MATVTAV
-8 VAWISAAVSVG
+8 AAWISVAVSVG

-28 PDVDKNNSNAG
+28 PDLDKKSSNAG

-236 YYGMGINPEYIDEAS
+236 YYGMGIKPEYIDEAS

-407 NFQTTVTFDLDLH
+407 NFQSTVTFDLDLH

-434 NDAYG
+434 NEAYG

-457 RFNVARINAIEYDD
+457 RFNIARINAIEYDD

-495 PKNLKFNLEAFVISG
+495 PKNLTFNLEAFVISG

-854 ALTTTANP
+854 ALTTAANP

-889 MVSIYKVRDGQDGKD
+889 VVSVYKVRDGQDGKD

-993 PVGLAN
+993 PVGTSN
-999 RPSTPTNNWAN
+999 RPSTPTDNWAN

-1054 DYNEVDNRINTA
+1054 DYDQVNQTISDEVSQIMPLTLVARNGLSVDNAVEVKGLTVTKIEGGSSNGSPVHTVEQYANGVAFSLKLEDADLYGNFGLCDGQRITGGDVGVLNA
-1066 ASQVE
+1066 HFRVE
-1071 SEVKNYTDTKASEAE
+1071 SDGKVYCRQFGTTYFTTTWAAGDVITLIYNGKTMIWKINGVEIYRRDYSFSEP
-1086 NNAKLLAQGVGAYR
+1086 L
-1100 EVTFGL
+1100 
-1106 EPDSGGGYHGYRGLQ
+1106 GGSIWLGR
-1121 YYTISETVFLK
+1121 
-1132 SCVVNASEAGTVTIC
+1132 
-1147 LYKGHGEVSNNLV
+1147 
-1160 AEKEVTLTA
+1160 LTA
-1169 GVQRIELGFILDKSI
+1169 KVSGI
-1184 STTWSM
+1184 SL
-1190 TRQGEVPLYRHI
+1190 VPL
-1202 GGSVVTYPLSAGSF
+1202 
-1216 VAPQS
+1216 
-1221 GAGDDMAYYYFYNLE
+1221 
-1236 VAGLGVEG
+1236 EG
-1244 VPVGADAVG
+1244 
-1253 SAAAAQQAAEAY
+1253 
-1265 ALAKAN
+1265 
-1271 LAETQAKAYADGVVT
+1271 
-1286 EAEQAAIDAAEAKA
+1286 AAILADEARA
-1300 NAARLGAIT
+1300 GAIV
-1309 DAINDPRLSNEGLT
+1309 DAISDPRLSNDGLT
-1323 APTTGLFANPRFYMD
+1323 APTTGLFSNPRFYMD

-1352 DASPSTI
+1352 DDTPSNI
-1359 RRFDDPTH
+1359 MRSNDSTH
-1367 PEALVIHNSDDA
+1367 PEALVIYNANDA

-1393 QRYKIRLRWRSGGS
+1393 QRYKIRLRWRSGGH
-1407 NGSGVYFRVAEL
+1407 NGSGTYLRVAEL

-1442 GTRQLTDFFENQAL
+1442 ATRQIYDFVENIGL
-1456 STAWVDQEFT
+1456 STTWVDDEFI
-1466 YTPTSTAKWASLMF
+1466 YTPTSTAKWASIMF

-1497 TPITGALASKDNL
+1497 TPITGALANKDSL

-1520 EGAQSKVD
+1520 EGAQAKADSARSGAVSDALGDTRLANNLLGFNGWTVGDGIGEGWSGNNDPVNKRIIAESPYGYDEVVLEATATGGNGQGGWHNQYVNVDPNKTYRLSVWVKKVNNRTD
-1528 SRIPAAQAEKLG
+1528 GTIYFGTSQNGHISELQGAVNNNPYFWSSDLPQQGQWFLLVGIVHPYNSTAGQTGLSGVYSPVTGERVSGGRDLQFTDANSTRLGHRTYQYYTGINGTKTQWARPRIDLLDGNEMSIAEMLLGASPAARG
-1540 NITGSS
+1540 TSS
-1546 GLSFYKKI
+1546 QG
-1554 VVNGDADTYYPVIVH
+1554 VH
-1569 GGHQDVLRTIKI
+1569 GDFIVAQ
-1581 WRRYNETAPNTWNT
+1581 
-1595 STHKGALMFTWLG
+1595 
-1608 NFGGW
+1608 
-1613 GGARY
+1613 
-1618 RSTILEYGEVYS
+1618 
-1630 NMIAH
+1630 
-1635 CYRYNH
+1635 
-1641 SQAMVFFLRGG
+1641 
-1652 GAVYHMGSDQ
+1652 
-1662 TLDGVERENPSGG
+1662 
-1675 GSGIYYSSSIK
+1675 SI
-1686 SFVSSY
+1686 
-1692 SSSSDVYAPA
+1692 
-1702 PMSSP
+1702 
-1707 DLDALR
+1707 
-1713 DQMKTQNSLGQY
+1713 
-1725 IKNLN
+1725 
-1730 ADNITA
+1730 
-1736 GKVSAQYVQA
+1736 SAQKVQA

-1769 NTETFTGTSA
+1769 NTETFTGNSA

-1930 PRIHLVNTNNGVLTD
+1930 PRIHLVNTNDGVITD

-1974 KTYAHFYLEGVPA
+1974 KTYAHFYLESVPA

-2018 AATFDTL
+2018 AATFDVL
-2025 EYVEQ
+2025 EYVEE

>member
-1 MATATAV
+1 MGLEAATI
-8 VAWISAAVSVG
+8 AWISVAVSVG
-19 TAVYAMTMT
+19 TSVYAMTMT
-28 PDVDKNNSNAG
+28 PDLDKKNSNAG

-115 SSGIFSS
+115 SSGIFNS

-222 SNVALAVYDYLTST
+222 SNVALAVYDYLTSS
-236 YYGMGINPEYIDEAS
+236 YYGLGIKPEYIDEAS

-306 LVTLY
+306 LVALY
-311 DLNDDLIVKDSL
+311 DLDDDLIIKDSL
-323 RVSPAATSDYYNVV
+323 KVSPASTSDYYNVV

-356 ADVTTDERVL
+356 ADVITDERVL

-407 NFQTTVTFDLDLH
+407 NFQSTVTFDLDLH
-420 DFPMLEPLSVISIT
+420 AFPMLEPLSVVSIT
-434 NDAYG
+434 NEAYG
-439 FDKKKFRVLS
+439 FNEKKFRVLS
-449 LEISTDSD
+449 MEISTDSD
-457 RFNVARINAIEYDD
+457 RFNIARINAIEYDD

-495 PKNLKFNLEAFVISG
+495 PKNLTFNLEAFVISG

-568 DMVLGTSEWV
+568 DTVLGTSEWV

-875 EQVTVTVSCDGVTD
+875 EQVTVTVGCDGVTD
-889 MVSIYKVRDGQDGKD
+889 VVSIYKVRDGQDGKD

-930 QVVTPDASWTQWGED
+930 QVVTPDASWTQWGAD

-993 PVGLAN
+993 PVGIAN

-1071 SEVKNYTDTKASEAE
+1071 MTVKSYTDSKAGQAESNAKAHADNKATVAE
-1086 NNAKLLAQGVGAYR
+1086 NNAINRA
-1100 EVTFGL
+1100 
-1106 EPDSGGGYHGYRGLQ
+1106 
-1121 YYTISETVFLK
+1121 
-1132 SCVVNASEAGTVTIC
+1132 
-1147 LYKGHGEVSNNLV
+1147 
-1160 AEKEVTLTA
+1160 
-1169 GVQRIELGFILDKSI
+1169 
-1184 STTWSM
+1184 
-1190 TRQGEVPLYRHI
+1190 
-1202 GGSVVTYPLSAGSF
+1202 
-1216 VAPQS
+1216 
-1221 GAGDDMAYYYFYNLE
+1221 
-1236 VAGLGVEG
+1236 
-1244 VPVGADAVG
+1244 
-1253 SAAAAQQAAEAY
+1253 SAA
-1265 ALAKAN
+1265 L
-1271 LAETQAKAYADGVVT
+1271 
-1286 EAEQAAIDAAEAKA
+1286 
-1300 NAARLGAIT
+1300 
-1309 DAINDPRLSNEGLT
+1309 
-1323 APTTGLFANPRFYMD
+1323 
-1338 AKDGRPLGAYACYG
+1338 
-1352 DASPSTI
+1352 
-1359 RRFDDPTH
+1359 
-1367 PEALVIHNSDDA
+1367 
-1379 STAGALT
+1379 
-1386 AFPVNPN
+1386 
-1393 QRYKIRLRWRSGGS
+1393 
-1407 NGSGVYFRVAEL
+1407 
-1419 DSELPATAKFIS
+1419 
-1431 GNEVFESGGVQ
+1431 
-1442 GTRQLTDFFENQAL
+1442 
-1456 STAWVDQEFT
+1456 
-1466 YTPTSTAKWASLMF
+1466 
-1480 LNWTGNTGTLRI
+1480 
-1492 AECTI
+1492 
-1497 TPITGALASKDNL
+1497 
-1510 TAAEVGAETP
+1510 
-1520 EGAQSKVD
+1520 D

-1546 GLSFYKKI
+1546 GLSFYKRI

-1595 STHKGALMFTWLG
+1595 STHRGALMFTWLG

-1930 PRIHLVNTNNGVLTD
+1930 PRIHLVNTSNGVLTD

-2025 EYVEQ
+2025 EYVEK

>member
-1 MATATAV
+1 MGLEAATI
-8 VAWISAAVSVG
+8 AWISVAVSVG
-19 TAVYAMTMT
+19 TSVYAMTMT
-28 PDVDKNNSNAG
+28 PDLDKKNSNAG

-222 SNVALAVYDYLTST
+222 SNVALAVYDYLTSS
-236 YYGMGINPEYIDEAS
+236 YYGLGIKPEYIDEAS

-306 LVTLY
+306 LVALY
-311 DLNDDLIVKDSL
+311 DLDDDLIIKDSL
-323 RVSPAATSDYYNVV
+323 KVSPASTSDYYNVV

-356 ADVTTDERVL
+356 ADVTTHERVL

-407 NFQTTVTFDLDLH
+407 NFQSTVTFDLDLH
-420 DFPMLEPLSVISIT
+420 AFPMLEPLSVVSIT

-439 FDKKKFRVLS
+439 FNEKKFRVLS
-449 LEISTDSD
+449 MEISTDSD
-457 RFNVARINAIEYDD
+457 RFNIARINAIEYDD

-495 PKNLKFNLEAFVISG
+495 PKNLTFNLEAFVISG

-563 RVRTY
+563 RVRTH
-568 DMVLGTSEWV
+568 DTVLGTSEWV

-811 RLISESQVFAIDKYG
+811 RLISESQVFAVDKYG

-889 MVSIYKVRDGQDGKD
+889 VVSIYKVRDGQDGKD

-930 QVVTPDASWTQWGED
+930 QVVTPDASWTQWGAD

-993 PVGLAN
+993 PVGIAN

-1071 SEVKNYTDTKASEAE
+1071 MTVKTYTDSKAGQAESNAKAHADNKATVAE
-1086 NNAKLLAQGVGAYR
+1086 NNAINRA
-1100 EVTFGL
+1100 
-1106 EPDSGGGYHGYRGLQ
+1106 
-1121 YYTISETVFLK
+1121 
-1132 SCVVNASEAGTVTIC
+1132 
-1147 LYKGHGEVSNNLV
+1147 
-1160 AEKEVTLTA
+1160 
-1169 GVQRIELGFILDKSI
+1169 
-1184 STTWSM
+1184 
-1190 TRQGEVPLYRHI
+1190 
-1202 GGSVVTYPLSAGSF
+1202 
-1216 VAPQS
+1216 
-1221 GAGDDMAYYYFYNLE
+1221 
-1236 VAGLGVEG
+1236 
-1244 VPVGADAVG
+1244 
-1253 SAAAAQQAAEAY
+1253 SAA
-1265 ALAKAN
+1265 L
-1271 LAETQAKAYADGVVT
+1271 
-1286 EAEQAAIDAAEAKA
+1286 
-1300 NAARLGAIT
+1300 
-1309 DAINDPRLSNEGLT
+1309 
-1323 APTTGLFANPRFYMD
+1323 
-1338 AKDGRPLGAYACYG
+1338 
-1352 DASPSTI
+1352 
-1359 RRFDDPTH
+1359 
-1367 PEALVIHNSDDA
+1367 
-1379 STAGALT
+1379 
-1386 AFPVNPN
+1386 
-1393 QRYKIRLRWRSGGS
+1393 
-1407 NGSGVYFRVAEL
+1407 
-1419 DSELPATAKFIS
+1419 
-1431 GNEVFESGGVQ
+1431 
-1442 GTRQLTDFFENQAL
+1442 
-1456 STAWVDQEFT
+1456 
-1466 YTPTSTAKWASLMF
+1466 
-1480 LNWTGNTGTLRI
+1480 
-1492 AECTI
+1492 
-1497 TPITGALASKDNL
+1497 
-1510 TAAEVGAETP
+1510 
-1520 EGAQSKVD
+1520 D

-1546 GLSFYKKI
+1546 GLSFYKRI

-1595 STHKGALMFTWLG
+1595 STHRGALMFTWLG

-1974 KTYAHFYLEGVPA
+1974 KTYAHFYLESVPA

>member
-1 MATATAV
+1 MGLEAATI
-8 VAWISAAVSVG
+8 AWISVAVSVG
-19 TAVYAMTMT
+19 TSVYAMTMT
-28 PDVDKNNSNAG
+28 PDLDKKNSNAG

-115 SSGIFSS
+115 SSGIFNS

-222 SNVALAVYDYLTST
+222 SNVALAVYDYLTSS
-236 YYGMGINPEYIDEAS
+236 YYGLGIKPEYIDEAS

-294 NGKIKFLVEEQE
+294 KGKIKFLVEEQE
-306 LVTLY
+306 LVALY
-311 DLNDDLIVKDSL
+311 DLDDDLIIKDSL
-323 RVSPAATSDYYNVV
+323 KVSPASTSDYYNVV

-388 GGVVNNGV
+388 GGVVKNGV

-407 NFQTTVTFDLDLH
+407 NFQSTVTFDLDLH
-420 DFPMLEPLSVISIT
+420 AFPMLEPLSVVSIT
-434 NDAYG
+434 NEAYG
-439 FDKKKFRVLS
+439 FNEKKFRVLS
-449 LEISTDSD
+449 MEISTDSD
-457 RFNVARINAIEYDD
+457 RFNIARINAIEYDD

-495 PKNLKFNLEAFVISG
+495 PKNLTFNLEAFVISG

-568 DMVLGTSEWV
+568 DTVLGTSEWV

-608 TWDDMSDVTVDNMPD
+608 TWDDMSDVTVDNMPA

-889 MVSIYKVRDGQDGKD
+889 VVSVYKVRDGQDGKD
-904 GQDGQNGQNGQDGK
+904 GQDGQNGQNGQDGKDGK

-993 PVGLAN
+993 PVGTSN

-1071 SEVKNYTDTKASEAE
+1071 TTVKTYTDSKAGQAESNAKAHADNKATVAE
-1086 NNAKLLAQGVGAYR
+1086 NNAINRA
-1100 EVTFGL
+1100 
-1106 EPDSGGGYHGYRGLQ
+1106 
-1121 YYTISETVFLK
+1121 
-1132 SCVVNASEAGTVTIC
+1132 
-1147 LYKGHGEVSNNLV
+1147 
-1160 AEKEVTLTA
+1160 
-1169 GVQRIELGFILDKSI
+1169 
-1184 STTWSM
+1184 
-1190 TRQGEVPLYRHI
+1190 
-1202 GGSVVTYPLSAGSF
+1202 
-1216 VAPQS
+1216 
-1221 GAGDDMAYYYFYNLE
+1221 
-1236 VAGLGVEG
+1236 
-1244 VPVGADAVG
+1244 
-1253 SAAAAQQAAEAY
+1253 SAA
-1265 ALAKAN
+1265 L
-1271 LAETQAKAYADGVVT
+1271 
-1286 EAEQAAIDAAEAKA
+1286 
-1300 NAARLGAIT
+1300 
-1309 DAINDPRLSNEGLT
+1309 
-1323 APTTGLFANPRFYMD
+1323 
-1338 AKDGRPLGAYACYG
+1338 
-1352 DASPSTI
+1352 
-1359 RRFDDPTH
+1359 
-1367 PEALVIHNSDDA
+1367 
-1379 STAGALT
+1379 
-1386 AFPVNPN
+1386 
-1393 QRYKIRLRWRSGGS
+1393 
-1407 NGSGVYFRVAEL
+1407 
-1419 DSELPATAKFIS
+1419 
-1431 GNEVFESGGVQ
+1431 
-1442 GTRQLTDFFENQAL
+1442 
-1456 STAWVDQEFT
+1456 
-1466 YTPTSTAKWASLMF
+1466 
-1480 LNWTGNTGTLRI
+1480 
-1492 AECTI
+1492 
-1497 TPITGALASKDNL
+1497 
-1510 TAAEVGAETP
+1510 
-1520 EGAQSKVD
+1520 D

-1546 GLSFYKKI
+1546 GLSFYKRI

-1595 STHKGALMFTWLG
+1595 STHRGALMFTWLG

>member
-1 MATATAV
+1 MGLEAATI
-8 VAWISAAVSVG
+8 AWISVAVSVG
-19 TAVYAMTMT
+19 TSVYAMTMT
-28 PDVDKNNSNAG
+28 PDLDKKNSNAG

-222 SNVALAVYDYLTST
+222 SNVALAVYDYLTSS
-236 YYGMGINPEYIDEAS
+236 YYGLGIKPEYIDEAS

-306 LVTLY
+306 LVALY
-311 DLNDDLIVKDSL
+311 DLDDDLIIKDSL
-323 RVSPAATSDYYNVV
+323 KVSPASTSDYYNVV

-407 NFQTTVTFDLDLH
+407 NFQSTVTFDLDLH
-420 DFPMLEPLSVISIT
+420 AFPMLEPLSVVSIT

-439 FDKKKFRVLS
+439 FNEKKFRVLS
-449 LEISTDSD
+449 MEISTDSD
-457 RFNVARINAIEYDD
+457 RFNIARINAIEYDD

-495 PKNLKFNLEAFVISG
+495 PKNLTFNLEAFVISG

-563 RVRTY
+563 RVRTH
-568 DMVLGTSEWV
+568 DTVLGTSEWV

-811 RLISESQVFAIDKYG
+811 RLISESQVFAVDKYG

-889 MVSIYKVRDGQDGKD
+889 VVSIYKVRDGQDGKD

-930 QVVTPDASWTQWGED
+930 QVVTPDASWTQWGAD

-993 PVGLAN
+993 PVGTSN
-999 RPSTPTNNWAN
+999 RPSTPTDNWAN

-1054 DYNEVDNRINTA
+1054 DYDQVNQTISDEV
-1066 ASQVE
+1066 SQLMPLTLVARNGLSE
-1071 SEVKNYTDTKASEAE
+1071 GNAVEVKGLTVTKTEGGSSNGSPVHTVEQYAGGVAFSL
-1086 NNAKLLAQGVGAYR
+1086 KLEDADLYGN
-1100 EVTFGL
+1100 FGL
-1106 EPDSGGGYHGYRGLQ
+1106 CDDQRITGGDVGVLNAHFRVEHDGKVYCRQFGTTYFTTTWAAGDVITLIYNGKTMIWKIKGVEIYRRDYSFSEPLGGSIWLGR
-1121 YYTISETVFLK
+1121 
-1132 SCVVNASEAGTVTIC
+1132 
-1147 LYKGHGEVSNNLV
+1147 
-1160 AEKEVTLTA
+1160 LTA
-1169 GVQRIELGFILDKSI
+1169 KVSGI
-1184 STTWSM
+1184 SL
-1190 TRQGEVPLYRHI
+1190 VPL
-1202 GGSVVTYPLSAGSF
+1202 
-1216 VAPQS
+1216 
-1221 GAGDDMAYYYFYNLE
+1221 
-1236 VAGLGVEG
+1236 EG
-1244 VPVGADAVG
+1244 
-1253 SAAAAQQAAEAY
+1253 
-1265 ALAKAN
+1265 
-1271 LAETQAKAYADGVVT
+1271 
-1286 EAEQAAIDAAEAKA
+1286 AAILADEARA
-1300 NAARLGAIT
+1300 GAIV
-1309 DAINDPRLSNEGLT
+1309 DAISDPRLSNDGLT
-1323 APTTGLFANPRFYMD
+1323 APTTGLFSNPRFYMD

-1352 DASPSTI
+1352 DDTPSNI
-1359 RRFDDPTH
+1359 RRSDDSTH
-1367 PEALVIHNSDDA
+1367 PEALVIYNANDA

-1393 QRYKIRLRWRSGGS
+1393 QRYKIRLRWRSGGH
-1407 NGSGVYFRVAEL
+1407 NGSGTYLRVAEL

-1442 GTRQLTDFFENQAL
+1442 ATRQIYDFVENIGL
-1456 STAWVDQEFT
+1456 STTWVDDEFI
-1466 YTPTSTAKWASLMF
+1466 YTPTSTAKWASIMF

-1497 TPITGALASKDNL
+1497 TPITGALANKDSL

-1520 EGAQSKVD
+1520 EGAQAKADSARSGAVSDALGDTRLANNLLGFNGWTVGDGIGEGWSGNNDPVNKRIIAESPYGYDEVVLEATATGGNGQGGWHNQYVNVDPNKTYRLSVWVKKVNNRTD
-1528 SRIPAAQAEKLG
+1528 GTIYFGTSQNGHISELQGAVNNNPYFWSSDLPQQGQWFLLVGIVHPYNSTAGQTGLSGVYSPVTGERVSGGRDLQFTDANSTRLGHRTYQYYTGINGTKTQWARPRIDLLDGNEMSIAEMLLGASPAARG
-1540 NITGSS
+1540 TSS
-1546 GLSFYKKI
+1546 QG
-1554 VVNGDADTYYPVIVH
+1554 VH
-1569 GGHQDVLRTIKI
+1569 GDFIVAQ
-1581 WRRYNETAPNTWNT
+1581 
-1595 STHKGALMFTWLG
+1595 
-1608 NFGGW
+1608 
-1613 GGARY
+1613 
-1618 RSTILEYGEVYS
+1618 
-1630 NMIAH
+1630 
-1635 CYRYNH
+1635 
-1641 SQAMVFFLRGG
+1641 
-1652 GAVYHMGSDQ
+1652 
-1662 TLDGVERENPSGG
+1662 
-1675 GSGIYYSSSIK
+1675 SI
-1686 SFVSSY
+1686 
-1692 SSSSDVYAPA
+1692 
-1702 PMSSP
+1702 
-1707 DLDALR
+1707 
-1713 DQMKTQNSLGQY
+1713 
-1725 IKNLN
+1725 
-1730 ADNITA
+1730 
-1736 GKVSAQYVQA
+1736 SAQKVQA

-1877 VEYFPLPAF
+1877 VEYYPLPAF

-1930 PRIHLVNTNNGVLTD
+1930 PRIHLVNTNDGVITD

-1974 KTYAHFYLEGVPA
+1974 KTYAHFYLESVPA

-2018 AATFDTL
+2018 AATFDVL
-2025 EYVEQ
+2025 EYVEE

-2065 MDKGD
+2065 MDQGD

-2092 DEART
+2092 NEART
-2097 IFATYSAAY
+2097 IFGTYSGAY

>member
-1 MATATAV
+1 MATVTAV
-8 VAWISAAVSVG
+8 AAWISVAVSVG

-28 PDVDKNNSNAG
+28 PDVEKNKSNAG

-72 DRSYRL
+72 DSSYRL

-115 SSGIFSS
+115 SSGIFNS
-122 GQMRPRYRKSDKFQM
+122 GQMRPRYRKSAKFQM
-137 QWRSGHENQVA
+137 QWRSGHEHQVA

-236 YYGMGINPEYIDEAS
+236 YYGMGIKPEYIDEAS

-311 DLNDDLIVKDSL
+311 DLNDDLIIKDSL

-373 KSIKMPYSRDAFESE
+373 KSIKMPYSRDAYESE
-388 GGVVNNGV
+388 GGLVNNGV

-457 RFNVARINAIEYDD
+457 RFNIARINAIEYDD

-478 GGATS
+478 GGSTS

-495 PKNLKFNLEAFVISG
+495 PKNLSFNLEAFVVSG

-519 SFTPSTA
+519 SYTPSTA

-533 ATQTEWTRY
+533 TTQTEWTRY

-563 RVRTY
+563 RVRTH
-568 DMVLGTSEWV
+568 DTVLGTSEWV

-770 SEDKSDRY
+770 SEDKSERY

-844 DVTWTVNPSV
+844 DVTWAVNPSV

-875 EQVTVTVSCDGVTD
+875 EQVTLTVSCDGVTD
-889 MVSIYKVRDGQDGKD
+889 VVSVYKVRDGQDGKD

-993 PVGLAN
+993 PVGTPN
-999 RPSTPTNNWAN
+999 RPSTPTDNWAN

-1054 DYNEVDNRINTA
+1054 DYDQVNQTISDEVSQLMPLTLVARNGLSVDNAVEVKGLTVTKIEGGSSNGSPVHTVEQYANGVAFSLKLEDADLYGNFGLCDGQRITGGDVGVLNA
-1066 ASQVE
+1066 HFRVE
-1071 SEVKNYTDTKASEAE
+1071 SDGKVYCRQFGTTYFTTTWAAGDVITLIYNGKTMIWKINGVEIYRRDYSFSEP
-1086 NNAKLLAQGVGAYR
+1086 L
-1100 EVTFGL
+1100 
-1106 EPDSGGGYHGYRGLQ
+1106 GGSIWLGR
-1121 YYTISETVFLK
+1121 
-1132 SCVVNASEAGTVTIC
+1132 
-1147 LYKGHGEVSNNLV
+1147 
-1160 AEKEVTLTA
+1160 LTA
-1169 GVQRIELGFILDKSI
+1169 KVSGI
-1184 STTWSM
+1184 SL
-1190 TRQGEVPLYRHI
+1190 VPL
-1202 GGSVVTYPLSAGSF
+1202 
-1216 VAPQS
+1216 
-1221 GAGDDMAYYYFYNLE
+1221 
-1236 VAGLGVEG
+1236 EG
-1244 VPVGADAVG
+1244 
-1253 SAAAAQQAAEAY
+1253 
-1265 ALAKAN
+1265 
-1271 LAETQAKAYADGVVT
+1271 
-1286 EAEQAAIDAAEAKA
+1286 AAILADEARA
-1300 NAARLGAIT
+1300 GAIV
-1309 DAINDPRLSNEGLT
+1309 DAISDPRLSNDGLT
-1323 APTTGLFANPRFYMD
+1323 APTTGLFSNPRFYMD

-1352 DASPSTI
+1352 DDTPSNI
-1359 RRFDDPTH
+1359 RRSDDSTH
-1367 PEALVIHNSDDA
+1367 PEALVIYNANDA

-1393 QRYKIRLRWRSGGS
+1393 QRYKIRLRWRSGGH
-1407 NGSGVYFRVAEL
+1407 NGSGTYLRVAEL

-1442 GTRQLTDFFENQAL
+1442 ATRQIYDFVENIGL
-1456 STAWVDQEFT
+1456 STTWVDDEFI
-1466 YTPTSTAKWASLMF
+1466 YTPTSTAKWASIMF
-1480 LNWTGNTGTLRI
+1480 LNWTGNSGTLRI

-1497 TPITGALASKDNL
+1497 TPITGALANKDSL

-1520 EGAQSKVD
+1520 EGAQSKADSARSGAVSDALGDTRLANNLLGFNGWTVGDGIGEGWSGNNDPVNKRIIAESPYGYDEVVLEATATGGNGQGGWHNQYVNVD
-1528 SRIPAAQAEKLG
+1528 PNKTYRLSVWVKKVNNRTDGTIYFGTSQNGHISELQGAVNNNPYFWSSDLPQQGQWFLLVGIVHPYNSTAGQTGLSGVYSPVTGERVSGGRDLQFTDANSTRLGHRTYQYYTGINGTKTQWARPRIDLLDGNEMSIAEMLLGASPAARG
-1540 NITGSS
+1540 TSS
-1546 GLSFYKKI
+1546 QG
-1554 VVNGDADTYYPVIVH
+1554 VH
-1569 GGHQDVLRTIKI
+1569 GDFIVAQ
-1581 WRRYNETAPNTWNT
+1581 
-1595 STHKGALMFTWLG
+1595 
-1608 NFGGW
+1608 
-1613 GGARY
+1613 
-1618 RSTILEYGEVYS
+1618 
-1630 NMIAH
+1630 
-1635 CYRYNH
+1635 
-1641 SQAMVFFLRGG
+1641 
-1652 GAVYHMGSDQ
+1652 
-1662 TLDGVERENPSGG
+1662 
-1675 GSGIYYSSSIK
+1675 SI
-1686 SFVSSY
+1686 
-1692 SSSSDVYAPA
+1692 
-1702 PMSSP
+1702 
-1707 DLDALR
+1707 
-1713 DQMKTQNSLGQY
+1713 
-1725 IKNLN
+1725 
-1730 ADNITA
+1730 
-1736 GKVSAQYVQA
+1736 SAQKVQA

-1930 PRIHLVNTNNGVLTD
+1930 PRIHLVNTNDGVITD

-2018 AATFDTL
+2018 AATFDVL
-2025 EYVEQ
+2025 EYVEE

>member
-1 MATATAV
+1 MATVTAV
-8 VAWISAAVSVG
+8 AAWISVAVSVG

-28 PDVDKNNSNAG
+28 PDLDKKSSNAG

-115 SSGIFSS
+115 SSGIFNS

-236 YYGMGINPEYIDEAS
+236 YYGMGIKPEYIDEAS

-407 NFQTTVTFDLDLH
+407 NFQSTVTFDLDLH

-434 NDAYG
+434 NEAYG

-457 RFNVARINAIEYDD
+457 RFNIARINAIEYDD

-495 PKNLKFNLEAFVISG
+495 PKNLTFNLEAFVISG

-802 NGAMDAKLI
+802 NGTMDAKLI

-875 EQVTVTVSCDGVTD
+875 EQVTVTVGCDGVTD
-889 MVSIYKVRDGQDGKD
+889 VVSIYKVRDGQDGKD

-930 QVVTPDASWTQWGED
+930 QVVTPDASWTQWGAD

-993 PVGLAN
+993 PVGIAN

-1071 SEVKNYTDTKASEAE
+1071 MTVKTYTDSKAGQAESNAKAHADNKATVAE
-1086 NNAKLLAQGVGAYR
+1086 NNAINRA
-1100 EVTFGL
+1100 
-1106 EPDSGGGYHGYRGLQ
+1106 
-1121 YYTISETVFLK
+1121 
-1132 SCVVNASEAGTVTIC
+1132 
-1147 LYKGHGEVSNNLV
+1147 
-1160 AEKEVTLTA
+1160 
-1169 GVQRIELGFILDKSI
+1169 
-1184 STTWSM
+1184 
-1190 TRQGEVPLYRHI
+1190 
-1202 GGSVVTYPLSAGSF
+1202 
-1216 VAPQS
+1216 
-1221 GAGDDMAYYYFYNLE
+1221 
-1236 VAGLGVEG
+1236 
-1244 VPVGADAVG
+1244 
-1253 SAAAAQQAAEAY
+1253 SAA
-1265 ALAKAN
+1265 L
-1271 LAETQAKAYADGVVT
+1271 
-1286 EAEQAAIDAAEAKA
+1286 
-1300 NAARLGAIT
+1300 
-1309 DAINDPRLSNEGLT
+1309 
-1323 APTTGLFANPRFYMD
+1323 
-1338 AKDGRPLGAYACYG
+1338 
-1352 DASPSTI
+1352 
-1359 RRFDDPTH
+1359 
-1367 PEALVIHNSDDA
+1367 
-1379 STAGALT
+1379 
-1386 AFPVNPN
+1386 
-1393 QRYKIRLRWRSGGS
+1393 
-1407 NGSGVYFRVAEL
+1407 
-1419 DSELPATAKFIS
+1419 
-1431 GNEVFESGGVQ
+1431 
-1442 GTRQLTDFFENQAL
+1442 
-1456 STAWVDQEFT
+1456 
-1466 YTPTSTAKWASLMF
+1466 
-1480 LNWTGNTGTLRI
+1480 
-1492 AECTI
+1492 
-1497 TPITGALASKDNL
+1497 
-1510 TAAEVGAETP
+1510 
-1520 EGAQSKVD
+1520 D

-1546 GLSFYKKI
+1546 GLSFYKRI

-1595 STHKGALMFTWLG
+1595 STHRGALMFTWLG

-1974 KTYAHFYLEGVPA
+1974 KTYAHFYLESVPA

>member
-1 MATATAV
+1 MATVTAV
-8 VAWISAAVSVG
+8 AAWISVAVSVG

-28 PDVDKNNSNAG
+28 PDLDKKSSNAG

-236 YYGMGINPEYIDEAS
+236 YYGMGIKPEYIDEAS

-407 NFQTTVTFDLDLH
+407 NFQSTVTFDLDLH

-434 NDAYG
+434 NEAYG

-457 RFNVARINAIEYDD
+457 RFNIARINAIEYDD

-495 PKNLKFNLEAFVISG
+495 PKNLTFNLEAFVISG

-811 RLISESQVFAIDKYG
+811 RLISESQVFAVDKYG

-889 MVSIYKVRDGQDGKD
+889 VVSVYKVRDGQDGKD

-993 PVGLAN
+993 PVGTSN
-999 RPSTPTNNWAN
+999 RPSTPTDNWAN

-1054 DYNEVDNRINTA
+1054 DYD
-1066 ASQVE
+1066 QV
-1071 SEVKNYTDTKASEAE
+1071 N
-1086 NNAKLLAQGVGAYR
+1086 Q
-1100 EVTFGL
+1100 
-1106 EPDSGGGYHGYRGLQ
+1106 
-1121 YYTISETVFLK
+1121 TISD
-1132 SCVVNASEAGTVTIC
+1132 
-1147 LYKGHGEVSNNLV
+1147 EVSQLMPLTLV
-1160 AEKEVTLTA
+1160 ARN
-1169 GVQRIELGFILDKSI
+1169 G
-1184 STTWSM
+1184 
-1190 TRQGEVPLYRHI
+1190 
-1202 GGSVVTYPLSAGSF
+1202 LSAGNAVEVKGLTVTKTEGGSSNGSPVHTVEQYAGG
-1216 VAPQS
+1216 VAFSLKLEDADLYGNFGLCDDQRITGGDIGVLNAHFRVES
-1221 GAGDDMAYYYFYNLE
+1221 DGKVYCRQFATTYFTTTWAAGDVITLIYN
-1236 VAGLGVEG
+1236 GKTMIWKINGVEIYRRDYSFSEPLG
-1244 VPVGADAVG
+1244 GSIWLGRLTAKVSGISLVPLEG
-1253 SAAAAQQAAEAY
+1253 
-1265 ALAKAN
+1265 
-1271 LAETQAKAYADGVVT
+1271 
-1286 EAEQAAIDAAEAKA
+1286 AAILADEARA
-1300 NAARLGAIT
+1300 GAIV
-1309 DAINDPRLSNEGLT
+1309 DAISDPRLSNEGLT

-1352 DASPSTI
+1352 DATPSSIT
-1359 RRFDDPTH
+1359 RSDDSTH
-1367 PEALVIHNSDDA
+1367 PEALVIYNSSDT

-1393 QRYKIRLRWRSGGS
+1393 QRYKIRLRWRSGAN

-1442 GTRQLTDFFENQAL
+1442 GTRQLTGFFENQAL
-1456 STAWVDQEFT
+1456 STAWTDQEFT

-1497 TPITGALASKDNL
+1497 TPITGALANKDNL

>member
-1 MATATAV
+1 MGLEAATI
-8 VAWISAAVSVG
+8 AWISVAVSVG
-19 TAVYAMTMT
+19 TSVYAMTMT
-28 PDVDKNNSNAG
+28 PDLDKKNSNAG

-115 SSGIFSS
+115 SSGIFNS

-222 SNVALAVYDYLTST
+222 SNVALAVYDYLTSN
-236 YYGMGINPEYIDEAS
+236 YYGLGIKPEYIDEAS

-306 LVTLY
+306 LVALY
-311 DLNDDLIVKDSL
+311 DLDDDLIIKDSL
-323 RVSPAATSDYYNVV
+323 KVSPASTSDYYNVV

-407 NFQTTVTFDLDLH
+407 NFQSTVTFDLDLH
-420 DFPMLEPLSVISIT
+420 AFPMLEPLSVVSIT
-434 NDAYG
+434 NEAYG
-439 FDKKKFRVLS
+439 FNEKKFRVLS
-449 LEISTDSD
+449 MEISTDSD
-457 RFNVARINAIEYDD
+457 RFNIARINAIEYDD

-495 PKNLKFNLEAFVISG
+495 PKNLTFNLEAFVISG

-568 DMVLGTSEWV
+568 DTVLGTSEWV

-889 MVSIYKVRDGQDGKD
+889 VVSIYKVRDGQDGKD
-904 GQDGQNGQNGQDGK
+904 GQDGQNGQNGQDGKDGKDGK

-993 PVGLAN
+993 PVGIAN

-1054 DYNEVDNRINTA
+1054 DYNEVDNRINTV

-1071 SEVKNYTDTKASEAE
+1071 TTFKTYTDSKVGQAESNAKAHADNKATVAE
-1086 NNAKLLAQGVGAYR
+1086 NNAINRA
-1100 EVTFGL
+1100 
-1106 EPDSGGGYHGYRGLQ
+1106 
-1121 YYTISETVFLK
+1121 
-1132 SCVVNASEAGTVTIC
+1132 
-1147 LYKGHGEVSNNLV
+1147 
-1160 AEKEVTLTA
+1160 
-1169 GVQRIELGFILDKSI
+1169 
-1184 STTWSM
+1184 
-1190 TRQGEVPLYRHI
+1190 
-1202 GGSVVTYPLSAGSF
+1202 
-1216 VAPQS
+1216 
-1221 GAGDDMAYYYFYNLE
+1221 
-1236 VAGLGVEG
+1236 
-1244 VPVGADAVG
+1244 
-1253 SAAAAQQAAEAY
+1253 SAA
-1265 ALAKAN
+1265 L
-1271 LAETQAKAYADGVVT
+1271 
-1286 EAEQAAIDAAEAKA
+1286 
-1300 NAARLGAIT
+1300 
-1309 DAINDPRLSNEGLT
+1309 
-1323 APTTGLFANPRFYMD
+1323 
-1338 AKDGRPLGAYACYG
+1338 
-1352 DASPSTI
+1352 
-1359 RRFDDPTH
+1359 
-1367 PEALVIHNSDDA
+1367 
-1379 STAGALT
+1379 
-1386 AFPVNPN
+1386 
-1393 QRYKIRLRWRSGGS
+1393 
-1407 NGSGVYFRVAEL
+1407 
-1419 DSELPATAKFIS
+1419 
-1431 GNEVFESGGVQ
+1431 
-1442 GTRQLTDFFENQAL
+1442 
-1456 STAWVDQEFT
+1456 
-1466 YTPTSTAKWASLMF
+1466 
-1480 LNWTGNTGTLRI
+1480 
-1492 AECTI
+1492 
-1497 TPITGALASKDNL
+1497 
-1510 TAAEVGAETP
+1510 
-1520 EGAQSKVD
+1520 D

-1546 GLSFYKKI
+1546 GLSFYKRI

-1595 STHKGALMFTWLG
+1595 STHRGALMFTWLG

-1930 PRIHLVNTNNGVLTD
+1930 PRIHLVNTSNGVLTD

>member
-1 MATATAV
+1 MGLEAATI
-8 VAWISAAVSVG
+8 AWISVAVSVG
-19 TAVYAMTMT
+19 TSVYAMTMT
-28 PDVDKNNSNAG
+28 PDLDKKNSNAG

-115 SSGIFSS
+115 SSGIFNS

-222 SNVALAVYDYLTST
+222 SNVALAVYDYLTSS
-236 YYGMGINPEYIDEAS
+236 YYGLGIKPEYIDEAS

-306 LVTLY
+306 LVALY
-311 DLNDDLIVKDSL
+311 DLDDDLIIKDSL
-323 RVSPAATSDYYNVV
+323 KVSPASTSDYYNVV

-407 NFQTTVTFDLDLH
+407 NFQSTVTFDLDLH
-420 DFPMLEPLSVISIT
+420 AFPMLEPLSVVSIT
-434 NDAYG
+434 NEAYG
-439 FDKKKFRVLS
+439 FNEKKFRVLS
-449 LEISTDSD
+449 MEISTDSD
-457 RFNVARINAIEYDD
+457 RFNIARINAIEYDD

-495 PKNLKFNLEAFVISG
+495 PKNLTFNLEAFVISG

-568 DMVLGTSEWV
+568 DTVLGTSEWV

-875 EQVTVTVSCDGVTD
+875 EQVTVTVDCDGVTD
-889 MVSIYKVRDGQDGKD
+889 VVSIYKVRDGQDGKD

-930 QVVTPDASWTQWGED
+930 QVVTPDASWTQWGAD

-993 PVGLAN
+993 PVGIAN

-1071 SEVKNYTDTKASEAE
+1071 MTVKTYTDSKAGQAESNAKAHADNKATVAE
-1086 NNAKLLAQGVGAYR
+1086 NNAINRA
-1100 EVTFGL
+1100 
-1106 EPDSGGGYHGYRGLQ
+1106 
-1121 YYTISETVFLK
+1121 
-1132 SCVVNASEAGTVTIC
+1132 
-1147 LYKGHGEVSNNLV
+1147 
-1160 AEKEVTLTA
+1160 
-1169 GVQRIELGFILDKSI
+1169 
-1184 STTWSM
+1184 
-1190 TRQGEVPLYRHI
+1190 
-1202 GGSVVTYPLSAGSF
+1202 
-1216 VAPQS
+1216 
-1221 GAGDDMAYYYFYNLE
+1221 
-1236 VAGLGVEG
+1236 
-1244 VPVGADAVG
+1244 
-1253 SAAAAQQAAEAY
+1253 SAA
-1265 ALAKAN
+1265 L
-1271 LAETQAKAYADGVVT
+1271 
-1286 EAEQAAIDAAEAKA
+1286 
-1300 NAARLGAIT
+1300 
-1309 DAINDPRLSNEGLT
+1309 
-1323 APTTGLFANPRFYMD
+1323 
-1338 AKDGRPLGAYACYG
+1338 
-1352 DASPSTI
+1352 
-1359 RRFDDPTH
+1359 
-1367 PEALVIHNSDDA
+1367 
-1379 STAGALT
+1379 
-1386 AFPVNPN
+1386 
-1393 QRYKIRLRWRSGGS
+1393 
-1407 NGSGVYFRVAEL
+1407 
-1419 DSELPATAKFIS
+1419 
-1431 GNEVFESGGVQ
+1431 
-1442 GTRQLTDFFENQAL
+1442 
-1456 STAWVDQEFT
+1456 
-1466 YTPTSTAKWASLMF
+1466 
-1480 LNWTGNTGTLRI
+1480 
-1492 AECTI
+1492 
-1497 TPITGALASKDNL
+1497 
-1510 TAAEVGAETP
+1510 
-1520 EGAQSKVD
+1520 D

-1546 GLSFYKKI
+1546 GLSFYKRI

-1595 STHKGALMFTWLG
+1595 STHRGALMFTWLG

-1974 KTYAHFYLEGVPA
+1974 KTYAHFYLESVPA

>member
-1 MATATAV
+1 MGLEAATI
-8 VAWISAAVSVG
+8 AWISVAVSVG
-19 TAVYAMTMT
+19 TSVYAMTMT
-28 PDVDKNNSNAG
+28 PDLDKKNSNAG

-236 YYGMGINPEYIDEAS
+236 YYGMGIKPEYIDEAS

-323 RVSPAATSDYYNVV
+323 KVSPAATSDYYNVV

-356 ADVTTDERVL
+356 ADVTTDERIL

-407 NFQTTVTFDLDLH
+407 NFQSTVTFDLDLH

-434 NDAYG
+434 NEAYG

-457 RFNVARINAIEYDD
+457 RFNIARINAIEYDD

-495 PKNLKFNLEAFVISG
+495 PKNLTFNLEAFVISG

-642 YRVQLHVDGV
+642 YKVQLHVDGV
-652 LYVNETLTTNQFTF
+652 PYVNETLTTNQFTF

-889 MVSIYKVRDGQDGKD
+889 VVSIYKVRDGQDGKD
-904 GQDGQNGQNGQDGK
+904 GQDGQNGK

-930 QVVTPDASWTQWGED
+930 QVVTPDASWTQWGAD

-1071 SEVKNYTDTKASEAE
+1071 TTVKTYTDSKVGQAESNAKAHADNKAIVAE
-1086 NNAKLLAQGVGAYR
+1086 NNAINRA
-1100 EVTFGL
+1100 
-1106 EPDSGGGYHGYRGLQ
+1106 
-1121 YYTISETVFLK
+1121 
-1132 SCVVNASEAGTVTIC
+1132 
-1147 LYKGHGEVSNNLV
+1147 
-1160 AEKEVTLTA
+1160 
-1169 GVQRIELGFILDKSI
+1169 
-1184 STTWSM
+1184 
-1190 TRQGEVPLYRHI
+1190 
-1202 GGSVVTYPLSAGSF
+1202 
-1216 VAPQS
+1216 
-1221 GAGDDMAYYYFYNLE
+1221 
-1236 VAGLGVEG
+1236 
-1244 VPVGADAVG
+1244 
-1253 SAAAAQQAAEAY
+1253 SAA
-1265 ALAKAN
+1265 L
-1271 LAETQAKAYADGVVT
+1271 
-1286 EAEQAAIDAAEAKA
+1286 
-1300 NAARLGAIT
+1300 
-1309 DAINDPRLSNEGLT
+1309 
-1323 APTTGLFANPRFYMD
+1323 
-1338 AKDGRPLGAYACYG
+1338 
-1352 DASPSTI
+1352 
-1359 RRFDDPTH
+1359 
-1367 PEALVIHNSDDA
+1367 
-1379 STAGALT
+1379 
-1386 AFPVNPN
+1386 
-1393 QRYKIRLRWRSGGS
+1393 
-1407 NGSGVYFRVAEL
+1407 
-1419 DSELPATAKFIS
+1419 
-1431 GNEVFESGGVQ
+1431 
-1442 GTRQLTDFFENQAL
+1442 
-1456 STAWVDQEFT
+1456 
-1466 YTPTSTAKWASLMF
+1466 
-1480 LNWTGNTGTLRI
+1480 
-1492 AECTI
+1492 
-1497 TPITGALASKDNL
+1497 
-1510 TAAEVGAETP
+1510 
-1520 EGAQSKVD
+1520 D

-1546 GLSFYKKI
+1546 GLSFYKRI

-1595 STHKGALMFTWLG
+1595 STHRGALMFTWLG

-1958 NGTYNE
+1958 NGTYNS

-2025 EYVEQ
+2025 EYAEE

-2092 DEART
+2092 NEART
-2097 IFATYSAAY
+2097 VFATYSAAY

>member
-1 MATATAV
+1 MATVTAV
-8 VAWISAAVSVG
+8 AAWISVAVSVG

-28 PDVDKNNSNAG
+28 PDLDKKSSNAG

-236 YYGMGINPEYIDEAS
+236 YYGMGIKPEYIDEAS

-407 NFQTTVTFDLDLH
+407 NFQSTVTFDLDLH

-434 NDAYG
+434 NEAYG

-457 RFNVARINAIEYDD
+457 RFNIARINAIEYDD

-495 PKNLKFNLEAFVISG
+495 PKNLTFNLEAFVISG

-811 RLISESQVFAIDKYG
+811 RLISESQVFAVDKYG

-889 MVSIYKVRDGQDGKD
+889 VVSVYKVRDGQDGKD

-993 PVGLAN
+993 PVGTSN
-999 RPSTPTNNWAN
+999 RPSTPTDNWAN

-1054 DYNEVDNRINTA
+1054 DYD
-1066 ASQVE
+1066 QV
-1071 SEVKNYTDTKASEAE
+1071 N
-1086 NNAKLLAQGVGAYR
+1086 Q
-1100 EVTFGL
+1100 
-1106 EPDSGGGYHGYRGLQ
+1106 
-1121 YYTISETVFLK
+1121 TISD
-1132 SCVVNASEAGTVTIC
+1132 
-1147 LYKGHGEVSNNLV
+1147 EVSQLMPLTLV
-1160 AEKEVTLTA
+1160 ARN
-1169 GVQRIELGFILDKSI
+1169 G
-1184 STTWSM
+1184 
-1190 TRQGEVPLYRHI
+1190 
-1202 GGSVVTYPLSAGSF
+1202 LSAGNAVEVKGLTVTKTEGGSSNGSPVHTVEQYAGG
-1216 VAPQS
+1216 VAFSLKLEDADLYGNFGLCDDQRITGGDIGVLNAHFRVES
-1221 GAGDDMAYYYFYNLE
+1221 DGKVYCRQFATTYFTTTWAAGDVITLIYN
-1236 VAGLGVEG
+1236 GKTMIWKINGVEIYRRDYSFSEPLG
-1244 VPVGADAVG
+1244 GSIWLGRLTAKVSGISLVPLEG
-1253 SAAAAQQAAEAY
+1253 
-1265 ALAKAN
+1265 
-1271 LAETQAKAYADGVVT
+1271 
-1286 EAEQAAIDAAEAKA
+1286 AAILADEARA
-1300 NAARLGAIT
+1300 GAIV
-1309 DAINDPRLSNEGLT
+1309 DAISDPRLSNEGLT

-1352 DASPSTI
+1352 DATPSSIT
-1359 RRFDDPTH
+1359 RSDDSTH
-1367 PEALVIHNSDDA
+1367 PEALVIYNSSDT

-1393 QRYKIRLRWRSGGS
+1393 QRYKIRLRWRSGAN

-1442 GTRQLTDFFENQAL
+1442 GTRQLTGFFENQAL
-1456 STAWVDQEFT
+1456 STAWTDQEFT

-1497 TPITGALASKDNL
+1497 TPITGALANKDNL

-1930 PRIHLVNTNNGVLTD
+1930 PRIHLVNTNDGVITD

-2018 AATFDTL
+2018 AATFDVL

>member
-1 MATATAV
+1 MATVTAV
-8 VAWISAAVSVG
+8 AAWISVAVSVG

-28 PDVDKNNSNAG
+28 PDLDKKSSNAG

-101 FEQNLSYNSSPYDA
+101 FEQNLSYSSSPYDA
-115 SSGIFSS
+115 SSGIFNS

-236 YYGMGINPEYIDEAS
+236 YYGMGIKPEYIDEAS

-407 NFQTTVTFDLDLH
+407 NFQSTVTFDLDLH

-434 NDAYG
+434 NEAYG

-457 RFNVARINAIEYDD
+457 RFNIARINAIEYDD

-495 PKNLKFNLEAFVISG
+495 PKNLTFNLEAFVISG

-642 YRVQLHVDGV
+642 YRVQLHVNGI

-889 MVSIYKVRDGQDGKD
+889 VVSVYKVRDGQDGKD

-993 PVGLAN
+993 PVGTSN
-999 RPSTPTNNWAN
+999 RPSTPTDNWAN

-1054 DYNEVDNRINTA
+1054 DYD
-1066 ASQVE
+1066 QV
-1071 SEVKNYTDTKASEAE
+1071 N
-1086 NNAKLLAQGVGAYR
+1086 L
-1100 EVTFGL
+1100 
-1106 EPDSGGGYHGYRGLQ
+1106 
-1121 YYTISETVFLK
+1121 TISD
-1132 SCVVNASEAGTVTIC
+1132 
-1147 LYKGHGEVSNNLV
+1147 EVSQLMPLTLV
-1160 AEKEVTLTA
+1160 ARN
-1169 GVQRIELGFILDKSI
+1169 G
-1184 STTWSM
+1184 
-1190 TRQGEVPLYRHI
+1190 
-1202 GGSVVTYPLSAGSF
+1202 LSAGNAVEVKGLTVTKTEGGSSNGSPVHTVEQYAGG
-1216 VAPQS
+1216 VAFSLKLEDADLYGNFGLCDDQRITGGDIGVLNAHFRVES
-1221 GAGDDMAYYYFYNLE
+1221 DGKVYCRQFATTYFTTTWAAGDVITLIYN
-1236 VAGLGVEG
+1236 GKTMIWKINGVEIYRRDYSFSEPLG
-1244 VPVGADAVG
+1244 GSIWLGRLTAKVSGISLVPLEG
-1253 SAAAAQQAAEAY
+1253 
-1265 ALAKAN
+1265 
-1271 LAETQAKAYADGVVT
+1271 
-1286 EAEQAAIDAAEAKA
+1286 AAILADEARA
-1300 NAARLGAIT
+1300 GAIV
-1309 DAINDPRLSNEGLT
+1309 DAISDPRLSNEGLT

-1352 DASPSTI
+1352 DATPSSIT
-1359 RRFDDPTH
+1359 RSDDSTH
-1367 PEALVIHNSDDA
+1367 PEALVIYNSSDT

-1393 QRYKIRLRWRSGGS
+1393 QRYKIRLRWRSGAN

-1442 GTRQLTDFFENQAL
+1442 GTRQLTGFFENQAL
-1456 STAWVDQEFT
+1456 STAWTDQEFT

-1497 TPITGALASKDNL
+1497 TPITGALANKDNL

-1618 RSTILEYGEVYS
+1618 RSTILEYGEAYT

-1930 PRIHLVNTNNGVLTD
+1930 PRIHLVNTNDGVITD
-1945 LGYMKIS
+1945 LGYMQIS

>member
-1 MATATAV
+1 MATVTAV
-8 VAWISAAVSVG
+8 AAWISVAVSVG

-28 PDVDKNNSNAG
+28 PDLDKKSSNAG

-236 YYGMGINPEYIDEAS
+236 YYGMGIKPEYIDEAS

-407 NFQTTVTFDLDLH
+407 NFQSTVTFDLDLH

-434 NDAYG
+434 NEAYG

-457 RFNVARINAIEYDD
+457 RFNIARINAIEYDD

-495 PKNLKFNLEAFVISG
+495 PKNLTFNLEAFVISG

-811 RLISESQVFAIDKYG
+811 RLISESQVFAVDKYG

-889 MVSIYKVRDGQDGKD
+889 VVSVYKVRDGQDGKD

-954 TRLVTNGVGGNPG
+954 TRLVTNGVGGSPG

-993 PVGLAN
+993 PVGTSN
-999 RPSTPTNNWAN
+999 RPSTPTDNWAN

-1054 DYNEVDNRINTA
+1054 DYD
-1066 ASQVE
+1066 QV
-1071 SEVKNYTDTKASEAE
+1071 N
-1086 NNAKLLAQGVGAYR
+1086 Q
-1100 EVTFGL
+1100 
-1106 EPDSGGGYHGYRGLQ
+1106 
-1121 YYTISETVFLK
+1121 TISD
-1132 SCVVNASEAGTVTIC
+1132 
-1147 LYKGHGEVSNNLV
+1147 EVSQLMPLTLV
-1160 AEKEVTLTA
+1160 ARN
-1169 GVQRIELGFILDKSI
+1169 G
-1184 STTWSM
+1184 
-1190 TRQGEVPLYRHI
+1190 
-1202 GGSVVTYPLSAGSF
+1202 LSAGNAVEVKGLTVTKTEGGSSNGSPVHTVEQYAGG
-1216 VAPQS
+1216 VAFSLKLEDADLYGNFGLCDDQRITGGDIGVLNAHFRVES
-1221 GAGDDMAYYYFYNLE
+1221 DGKVYCRQFATTYFTTTWAAGDVITLIYN
-1236 VAGLGVEG
+1236 GKTMIWKINGVEIYRRDYSFSEPLG
-1244 VPVGADAVG
+1244 GSIWLGRLTAKVSGISLVPLEG
-1253 SAAAAQQAAEAY
+1253 
-1265 ALAKAN
+1265 
-1271 LAETQAKAYADGVVT
+1271 
-1286 EAEQAAIDAAEAKA
+1286 AAILADEARA
-1300 NAARLGAIT
+1300 GAIV
-1309 DAINDPRLSNEGLT
+1309 DAISDPRLSNEGLT

-1352 DASPSTI
+1352 DATPSSIT
-1359 RRFDDPTH
+1359 RSDDSTH
-1367 PEALVIHNSDDA
+1367 PEALVIYNSSDT

-1393 QRYKIRLRWRSGGS
+1393 QRYKIRLRWRSGAN

-1442 GTRQLTDFFENQAL
+1442 GTRQLTGFFENQAL
-1456 STAWVDQEFT
+1456 STAWTDQEFT

-1497 TPITGALASKDNL
+1497 TPITGALANKDNL